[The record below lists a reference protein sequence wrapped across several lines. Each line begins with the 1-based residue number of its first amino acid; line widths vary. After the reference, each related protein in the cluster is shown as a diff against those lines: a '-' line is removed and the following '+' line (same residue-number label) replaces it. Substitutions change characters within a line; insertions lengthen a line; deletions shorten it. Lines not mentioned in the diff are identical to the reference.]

1 MANQLQAILK
11 SNKIDIAVGIDKQR
25 SAEEIKKGL
34 QSLINGNKDLSIK
47 IGVELTD
54 NIKDINAKLKEL
66 QNKIN
71 TSSSIQNAIKLDVT
85 IDSSIKNLSNQIQQI
100 QAKIQ
105 KSPSIKPIK
114 LDVDVDVNGSALRI
128 AGELGKIKKI
138 INDFEKDYSTA
149 LKKVKAV
156 SDSEAGNIMSD
167 KVTANIKN
175 NLTNV
180 KKYMTETFGGGEFST
195 KVFRDYATNVET
207 MSATVKRETGEMYTA
222 MFKLK
227 DTGGFELMKE
237 SEVNKMEAQTNK
249 ARRQMESLSE
259 TVKLLKVNL
268 KDSNSVGM
276 FDKLKDQKFISTG
289 EIESLKKAISAEKE
303 LVVAQQKREALQ
315 RSLNKTVSSMIPDIS
330 KASAEIEKLGINLK
344 GMDSHQLDATSAR
357 LKALQAQYKSDEQ
370 VFRTREKLIK
380 SLQETEAQYN
390 RVKNNMSGGANQQQA
405 MNRTSDIIG
414 QINAT
419 KNQSNSVKDL
429 TDAMIRLT
437 TAQRSLKDIQMAS
450 SNSGVITNMAQQQR
464 AVEKL
469 IQSLKDIGR
478 YGDGEASSAIDQLGK
493 ASATSVEAVKQLG
506 RTLSLELDE
515 AKRDQKDLIRNFEL
529 ISASTSNPKLKNIQS
544 GIFGALNGGTVDT
557 SALKRYFGEL
567 KQGEVNTISVTEK
580 TNQFGQAVNEV
591 KVRMAGTGKTVEA
604 YTFQINKSNTATQTV
619 VKETGKAIE
628 DNQNKSLGFMEQMGI
643 AMKRIPTYILS
654 MQGIFAVVNGFK
666 GVSSEIMEINKQ
678 MIEIQRVAGAGIN
691 TDNLLS
697 GALAQSKEL
706 GNNVHDILDALG
718 EYSRTFDNLS
728 EQQLLTVTK
737 TAVIMSNVSDLK
749 LDESVSS
756 LVGTMN
762 AFNISAEE
770 SLHIVDALNEID
782 NNYSISTK
790 QLAESLSKT
799 GATAQTFGVSM
810 EEVAGATTAIGAV
823 TQESGAIIG
832 NALKTIYSR
841 ITTMQPSIDI
851 LDSVGVSVR
860 KMGENGMEMKPV
872 NDILG
877 ELAGKWKGLTAEQ
890 QQNIGVTIAG
900 RNQLSRFLAYM
911 NNWQMGLDATNA
923 GINSSNS
930 AMKEQ
935 GIYMQSFEAKVN
947 ALKTRFTE
955 LSLAIGKAFLSDGMM
970 LGIDAMA
977 SMADGIVNIINKIGV
992 LPASFGIIVGLATKF
1007 GGLGKSI
1014 QGIVKPILDADKP
1027 LQELGKRFDSLESKM
1042 GKSFGKIKVVQDFAK
1057 GFNEVKT
1064 ASLEYQ
1070 AVTKG
1075 ATATQGVFTTAMI
1088 LSKSTLAGL
1097 KTAFL
1102 GFMGTVGGITLA
1114 LAGLATVAGFVAEK
1128 FIKQKEK
1135 QDSLLK
1141 TYNSNI
1147 DKSIEQF
1154 NKYGNNFDDIIKKY
1168 KELEDKRKT
1177 SSLNVKEQEEYN
1189 NTVKE
1194 LSTIL
1199 PNAVAYTDANGQAH
1213 MKSTKAIELESK
1225 AIAELNKK
1233 RIEEAQTKF
1242 KSDTDSGDEKYTKL
1256 RKELAD
1262 YKKDIKDAESIGT
1275 SFGNSLDDNRKKI
1288 NISNAGIADTQGK
1301 MSKLLTQSATS
1312 ISENTNAWMTA
1323 EGKMKNVSDAGK
1335 GLIDTYAKA
1344 NQYTI
1349 DSKEVTDNYV
1359 GSQEKLEEKTKK
1371 VAQALSESY
1380 SQLKAIGGD
1389 GASKAISMFDD
1400 LTTKFDETTLKSAD
1414 FPNQIKAI
1422 STAISEMSTNSEGFV
1437 PEDFIKKLETL
1448 GMSENDAKQATINLG
1463 TELENQKIKAMVASD
1478 EMTAYTDTIVD
1489 NTTATYEAIDAKK
1502 KFLKLQDGEAEEINS
1517 KLEYLASSKKL
1528 NADVF
1533 NTSTDI
1539 QNMIAE
1545 ISSKTGVAKK
1555 DIQNNT
1561 QGIYEAYKLMSSKS
1575 LDEITQMANTPVD
1588 KLRESNK
1595 DMSQE
1600 GFNLLVSMLNF
1611 AKQGVMGIDNQLIA
1625 SLSSSKS
1632 KVDDHVD
1639 DLKKKL
1645 AELKEAPKDGNK
1657 ENNLYNSLKENLS
1670 QLQGQILVT
1679 KDENSD
1685 FVKSISML
1693 DGSKSSYLD
1702 TINQQLETMGVKL
1715 TYVKNDDGSWK
1726 LGYVDADKNE
1736 RGLFTLQKAT
1746 DSLGGSVDA
1755 VNVSTGFLNT
1765 NFQNFLNSNQS
1776 DESRTQWLTG
1786 IANQYQAIG
1795 DRVETTT
1802 DNVTGL
1808 KFQLEGQDGKSNAW
1822 LVGINKQVEALGGK
1836 IVQTGDAVNG
1846 FTYKIQM
1853 PNGSE
1858 YTLFTQAGT
1867 KAEEAKGKIDG
1878 AKTSSD
1884 ELNKSGNQEINKK
1897 ITIPDNFIGP
1907 KQSSD
1912 ELNKSGNEEINKKI
1926 TVDSGGLI
1934 GPKQDVDYLNK
1945 KGNEGVTVKT
1955 NPVDLS
1961 NWNPLQITLDKITGD
1976 KQVTVKANETDPK
1989 PLDPLKTAV
1998 DDIQK
2003 KTLKPFEF
2011 STTIKPIETK
2021 PLVDADGTIKTT
2033 NDRIVGLLGNIAK
2046 VQNGVS
2052 DTVGLMDTTLFSRN
2066 DMVSTLAGELQ
2077 KIADN
2082 ASKASQKIDDLASHA
2097 GNIKFS
2103 VSGSFDL
2110 PKDFEANTKTIA
2122 NSLKVLRDD
2131 VSGYMSSIST
2141 VLNTSLK
2148 IGTID
2153 TSAMDV
2159 MKGQVQAK
2167 MNETAGI
2174 LSNFGSLVANAV
2186 AQANAQ
2192 MVFDASSLILY
2203 QNTSISVV
2211 QSLTGIWNT
2220 VRQTLP
2226 SIISQTSSSMIG
2238 NWNSGTQN
2246 IVSRAQWTKQ
2256 NVVREIQQMGAS
2268 SVSAVNNMS
2277 TSMQHALRTGTA
2289 GLYGIASTIPAQI
2302 GKGISDNMSSAS
2314 SPIQRLADDMVTKFK
2329 SALGIHSP
2337 SRVFEQLGGYVI
2349 AGLSNGLTGGNLK
2362 DLGKTVFKDFG
2373 GGVFDT
2379 MDKIKAYVSGDFS
2392 SMASAFGGGGGG
2404 VAGAGV
2410 QQWAGVASQALM
2422 MTGQFTPQ
2430 NLQALLYQMQTESG
2444 GNPMAINN
2452 WDVNAQRGT
2461 PSKGLMQVID
2471 PTFQANKM
2479 PGFNNIYAPLDNI
2492 LASIRYA
2499 LGAYGSLARAYSG
2512 HGYYNGGFVDTPE
2525 LAWHGEE
2532 GEEAIIPLIPQRRD
2546 RGIDLWL
2553 QTAQKLGLGSLFG
2566 MKGTNGIG
2574 ALGGGFAGSEGES
2587 GSSGSSEGGAGTY
2600 VPSISP
2606 AIQTMQ
2612 EFIPV
2617 FGESAGSSLDALY
2630 KRDTAGLKI
2639 DQTQTKI
2646 DKSEATLK
2654 RLIENTVAYRNQ
2666 LLGIQNLNKNL
2677 LSQQQAQYQT
2687 MIRRQNAIAKELEGL
2702 RKTSKHTEA
2711 QRKRYNELQQEYDT
2725 NSGNLWK
2732 LETQIENLNNEIRQS
2747 DIDIYLDYIADIGNN
2762 WDKTIGSIQKAK
2774 DALSFQNE
2782 KLQYTNPNDVGQ
2794 QLKIQYDMIEQQQKL
2809 ELTYKNQVAKYQA
2822 EYNNA
2827 SKKYG
2832 ASSKQAIEMQKML
2845 EDAQKNYNS
2854 AVLDTLKEQKA
2865 VADAREKVAQDEV
2878 SSLKNYYKQ
2887 MQTLSKQSTE
2897 KELENLK
2904 TTHDAKIKSY
2914 DDEISKINEVY
2925 DAKIKERDS
2934 EKAEET
2940 YAQKMEDFNTKRA
2953 ELMQKISLAS
2963 RDNSL
2968 EGKKALSDLQKQ
2980 LTDLNKDITDAQ
2992 LERQDTLWK
3001 EQLDKQKQE
3010 QLDQIDKNKNNENT
3024 NYDNNVSEINDKS
3037 KQIQDYYDKL
3047 INDDASWK
3055 NAVDKWNAGDTSILT
3070 QMMNDMQ
3077 DELSKLMSGDGK
3089 GIMGTEN
3096 LSPDDIKS
3104 IVGDNLT
3111 DVSNIWLSI
3120 KDQLTELNSIN
3131 KNLND
3136 LNAGQ
3141 QKGNNVNN
3149 PKYTTGATSSVIG
3162 HRDITPYLPPEQKPK
3177 PAPAKQSGIKAT
3189 HTVVRGDTLWDL
3201 AKKYYGDYYQ
3211 WTKIQKAN
3219 GNLNPYTI
3227 PVGKKLLI
3235 PFDTGGYTGD
3245 WFGNEGKVAML
3256 HKKEMVLN
3264 KNQTSDILKTV
3275 SIVDKTK
3282 NQLND
3287 LVKSMQASKIGNSLV
3302 VGDMQFNFENYRGD
3316 KEGAVRFADEVM
3328 DRLKSRR

>member
-11 SNKIDIAVGIDKQR
+11 SNKVNIAVGIDKQR
-25 SAEEIKKGL
+25 SAEEIKRGL
-34 QSLINGNKDLSIK
+34 QSLINENKDLSIK

-100 QAKIQ
+100 QARIQ

-114 LDVDVDVNGSALRI
+114 LDVDVDINGSAIRI
-128 AGELGKIKKI
+128 AGELGKIKKT
-138 INDFEKDYSTA
+138 INDFEKDYATA

-167 KVTANIKN
+167 KTTANIKN
-175 NLTNV
+175 NLTDV

-259 TVKLLKVNL
+259 TVKVLKTNL

-315 RSLNKTVSSMIPDIS
+315 RNLNQTVSSMIPNVS
-330 KASAEIEKLGINLK
+330 KASAEIEKLGANLK
-344 GMDSHQLDATSAR
+344 TMDSHQLDATSSR

-370 VFRTREKLIK
+370 VFKTREKLIK
-380 SLQETEAQYN
+380 SLQETESQYN
-390 RVKNNMSGGANQQQA
+390 RIRNNMSGGANQQQA
-405 MNRTSDIIG
+405 MSRTSDILA

-419 KNQSNSVKDL
+419 KNQSNSVQEL
-429 TDAMIRLT
+429 TASMMKLT
-437 TAQRSLKDIQMAS
+437 TVQRSLKEIQMAS
-450 SNSGVITNMAQQQR
+450 SNSSAVTDMAQQQR

-478 YGDGEASSAIDQLGK
+478 YGNGEASSAIDQLGK
-493 ASATSVEAVKQLG
+493 ASQTSVEAVKQLG

-515 AKRDQKDLIRNFEL
+515 AKRDQKDMIRNFEL
-529 ISASTSNPKLKNIQS
+529 ISASASDPRLKNIQS
-544 GIFGALNGGTVDT
+544 GIFGALNGGNVDT

-591 KVRMAGTGKTVEA
+591 KVKMAGTGKTVEA
-604 YTFQINKSNTATQTV
+604 YTFQMNKSTTATQMA
-619 VKETGKAIE
+619 VKETGKAIV
-628 DNQNKSLGFMEQMGI
+628 DNENKSLGFMEQMGI

-654 MQGIFAVVNGFK
+654 MQGIYSVVNGFK
-666 GVSSEIMEINKQ
+666 AVSSEIMEINKQ

-718 EYSRTFDNLS
+718 EYSRTFDDLS

-737 TAVIMSNVSDLK
+737 TAVIMSNVSDLN

-762 AFNISAEE
+762 AFNISAGE

-790 QLAESLSKT
+790 QLAESLSKA
-799 GATAQTFGVSM
+799 GATAKTFGVSM
-810 EEVAGATTAIGAV
+810 EEVAGQTTAIGAV

-841 ITTMQPSIDI
+841 ITTMKPATDA
-851 LDSVGVSVR
+851 LDGVGVSIR
-860 KMGENGMEMKPV
+860 RMGKDGMEMKPV

-877 ELAGKWKGLTAEQ
+877 DLAGKWSSLSAEQ

-900 RNQLSRFLAYM
+900 RNQLSRFLALM
-911 NNWQMGLDATNA
+911 TNWQMGLDATNA

-935 GIYMQSFEAKVN
+935 GVYMQSFEAKVN

-970 LGIDAMA
+970 LGIQLLSKLGDTA
-977 SMADGIVNIINKIGV
+977 
-992 LPASFGIIVGLATKF
+992 VGLVDKF
-1007 GGLGKSI
+1007 GFLPMLGASVGLLVGKFTGLGKSVSTTLQI
-1014 QGIVKPILDADKP
+1014 IGNSSDKMASFGNILKSALLSPLDK
-1027 LQELGKRFDSLESKM
+1027 LGNNQIIASFGANM
-1042 GKSFGKIKVVQDFAK
+1042 AKSFAVAK
-1057 GFNEVKT
+1057 ASAVSYGGTTKGLITLQGLFS
-1064 ASLEYQ
+1064 ASL
-1070 AVTKG
+1070 VLTG
-1075 ATATQGVFTTAMI
+1075 GTLTA
-1088 LSKSTLAGL
+1088 L
-1097 KTAFL
+1097 KTAFVA
-1102 GFMGTVGGITLA
+1102 FMTTTAGVTLGITALLA
-1114 LAGLATVAGFVAEK
+1114 VVGFLAEK
-1128 FIKQKEK
+1128 FIKAKNEEKELMK
-1135 QDSLLK
+1135 RYDDNVK
-1141 TYNSNI
+1141 
-1147 DKSIEQF
+1147 KSIEQF
-1154 NKYGNNFDDIIKKY
+1154 NKYGNSFDEAIDKY
-1168 KELEDKRKT
+1168 KKLDALQKNRKL
-1177 SSLNVKEQEEYN
+1177 SDKEQEEYN
-1189 NTVKE
+1189 NSIKE
-1194 LSTIL
+1194 LSTIM
-1199 PNAVAYTDANGQAH
+1199 PNAVAYVDANGVAH
-1213 MKSTKAIELESK
+1213 MKSA
-1225 AIAELNKK
+1225 
-1233 RIEEAQTKF
+1233 
-1242 KSDTDSGDEKYTKL
+1242 
-1256 RKELAD
+1256 KEID
-1262 YKKDIKDAESIGT
+1262 KEAESIKQLNKEQAKATEKAYNASLEDKQDKYEKLTKKLAKYRENLQLAESSEIGW
-1275 SFGNSLDDNRKKI
+1275 GNSQADKDRKA
-1288 NISNAGIADTQGK
+1288 NVATAGLAETQGK
-1301 MSKLLTQSATS
+1301 MSKALNDSATS
-1312 ISENTNAWMTA
+1312 IGENTTAWMNA
-1323 EGKMKNVSDAGK
+1323 EGKMKNVSEAGK
-1335 GLIDTYAKA
+1335 GLIDVYAKT
-1344 NQYTI
+1344 NQYAI
-1349 DSKEVTDNYV
+1349 DSKEVTDNYAK
-1359 GSQEKLEEKTKK
+1359 SQEKLGDKTKK
-1371 VAQALSESY
+1371 VGEALSVAY
-1380 SQLKAIGGD
+1380 DQLKGIGGD
-1389 GASKAISMFDD
+1389 GAQKATEMFDNI
-1400 LTTKFDETTLKSAD
+1400 TKSFSTDTLKSKD
-1414 FPNQIKAI
+1414 FPEQIKAI
-1422 STAISEMSTNSEGFV
+1422 STAISEMSTNSDKFV
-1437 PEDFIKKLETL
+1437 PQDFIARLEQL

-1463 TELENQKIKAMVASD
+1463 TELENQKIKTMVANE
-1478 EMTAYTDTIVD
+1478 EMTSYNDTIVD
-1489 NTTATYEAIDAKK
+1489 NTNATYDAIDAQKQ
-1502 KFLKLQDGEAEEINS
+1502 FLKLQDGESEDITS
-1517 KLEYLASSKKL
+1517 KMEYLSATKKINKEVFDSSSQMSAL
-1528 NADVF
+1528 I
-1533 NTSTDI
+1533 S
-1539 QNMIAE
+1539 E
-1545 ISSKTGVAKK
+1545 ISSKTGIAEV
-1555 DIQNNT
+1555 DIRNNT
-1561 QGIYEAYKLMSSKS
+1561 QGIYEAYKLMASKS
-1575 LDEITQMANTPVD
+1575 ITETSEMAHTPID
-1588 KLRESNK
+1588 KLREANK

-1600 GFNLLVSMLNF
+1600 GFDLLVKMLGF
-1611 AKQGVMGIDNQLIA
+1611 VRQGVTGADNLLIA
-1625 SLSSSKS
+1625 SLSASKD
-1632 KVDDHVD
+1632 KVDAHTDE
-1639 DLKKKL
+1639 LKKSL
-1645 AELKEAPKDGNK
+1645 AELQKAPKDDNK
-1657 ENNLYNSLKENLS
+1657 ENNLYNNLKENLN
-1670 QLQGQILVT
+1670 QLQGQIAIT
-1679 KDENSD
+1679 SDESGK

-1693 DGSKSSYLD
+1693 DGSKSSYFTEINKQIQD
-1702 TINQQLETMGVKL
+1702 TGIQLSYLRNE
-1715 TYVKNDDGSWK
+1715 DGSLK
-1726 LGYVDADKNE
+1726 VGYVDADGNVRALYSIE
-1736 RGLFTLQKAT
+1736 KAAEAT
-1746 DSLGGSVDA
+1746 GGSITAIDLA
-1755 VNVSTGFLNT
+1755 TGYLNT
-1765 NFQNFLNSNQS
+1765 NFSNYKAKMDDS
-1776 DESRTQWLTG
+1776 TRSQWLDG
-1786 IANQYQAIG
+1786 IASQYQAVG
-1795 DRVETTT
+1795 DKVETTA

-1808 KFQLEGQDGKSNAW
+1808 KFQLEGGNGASNAW
-1822 LVGINKQVEALGGK
+1822 LVSLNQQVADLGGK
-1836 IVQTGDAVNG
+1836 IVQTGNDVDG
-1846 FTYKIQM
+1846 FTYKVQM

-1858 YTLFTQAGT
+1858 YTLFTQVG
-1867 KAEEAKGKIDG
+1867 KGAENAKGKVDEAKKSVDETKQSASEGAHMETTVNKEQLDQVNTEFDETKRKFEEGITPKVNQPPVDVLNPLGNKITEIQTQGEKPINMKPTADVSGLTPVTNTID
-1878 AKTSSD
+1878 
-1884 ELNKSGNQEINKK
+1884 EINKK
-1897 ITIPDNFIGP
+1897 
-1907 KQSSD
+1907 K
-1912 ELNKSGNEEINKKI
+1912 
-1926 TVDSGGLI
+1926 
-1934 GPKQDVDYLNK
+1934 DVDIK
-1945 KGNEGVTVKT
+1945 VTSSIDIK
-1955 NPVDLS
+1955 
-1961 NWNPLQITLDKITGD
+1961 QI
-1976 KQVTVKANETDPK
+1976 QE
-1989 PLDPLKTAV
+1989 
-1998 DDIQK
+1998 
-2003 KTLKPFEF
+2003 
-2011 STTIKPIETK
+2011 
-2021 PLVDADGTIKTT
+2021 ADGTIETT
-2033 NDRIVGLLGNIAK
+2033 QKRISGLLGNIDALRD
-2046 VQNGVS
+2046 GVGQTVKLI
-2052 DTVGLMDTTLFSRN
+2052 DTDLIGKNPFIQTMADKLNEISSSAERAYKAIDQ
-2066 DMVSTLAGELQ
+2066 LAGKANGISFKIEASFNLPNDFSQRAKDIAGTMKALQ
-2077 KIADN
+2077 SSVEGSMN
-2082 ASKASQKIDDLASHA
+2082 
-2097 GNIKFS
+2097 GIK
-2103 VSGSFDL
+2103 
-2110 PKDFEANTKTIA
+2110 
-2122 NSLKVLRDD
+2122 NSLQ
-2131 VSGYMSSIST
+2131 SG
-2141 VLNTSLK
+2141 LK
-2148 IGTID
+2148 IG
-2153 TSAMDV
+2153 DV
-2159 MKGQVQAK
+2159 DVSSLDRMKGQVQAK

-2186 AQANAQ
+2186 SQANQQ
-2192 MVFDASSLILY
+2192 MVFDASSLITY
-2203 QNTSISVV
+2203 KNTSVEVV
-2211 QSLTGIWNT
+2211 QSLTGIWSN

-2226 SIISQTSSSMIG
+2226 VVISQTTSSMVSS
-2238 NWNSGTQN
+2238 WNSGTQN
-2246 IVSRAQWTKQ
+2246 LVSRAQWTKQ
-2256 NVVREIQQMGAS
+2256 NVVREIQQMGSS
-2268 SVSAVNNMS
+2268 SVNAVNNMS
-2277 TSMQHALRTGTA
+2277 TSMQHALRAGTA

-2392 SMASAFGGGGGG
+2392 ALAGAFGGSGGG

-2410 QQWAGVASQALM
+2410 QQWTGVASQALM

-2452 WDVNAQRGT
+2452 WDSNAKAGI

-2479 PGFNNIYAPLDNI
+2479 PGYNNIYAPLDNI

-2499 LGAYGSLARAYSG
+2499 IGRYGSLANAYRG

-2532 GEEAIIPLIPQRRD
+2532 GEEAIIPLIPQRRE
-2546 RGIDLWL
+2546 RGIELWL

-2566 MKGTNGIG
+2566 MKGTNGMG

-2600 VPSISP
+2600 VPSVAP

-2617 FGESAGSSLDALY
+2617 FGESAGNSLDALY

-2646 DKSEATLK
+2646 DKSEAVLK
-2654 RLIENTVAYRNQ
+2654 RLIENTTTYRNQ

-2677 LSQQQAQYQT
+2677 LSQQQAQYQA
-2687 MIRRQNAIAKELEGL
+2687 MIKRQNAIAKELEGL
-2702 RKTSKHTEA
+2702 RNTSKHTEA

-2762 WDKTIGSIQKAK
+2762 WDKTISSIQKAK
-2774 DALSFQNE
+2774 DSLSFQNE

-2865 VADAREKVAQDEV
+2865 VADAREKVAQDEIT
-2878 SSLKNYYKQ
+2878 SLKNYYKQ
-2887 MQTLSKQSTE
+2887 LQSMSKQATE
-2897 KELENLK
+2897 KELANLK
-2904 TTHDAKIKSY
+2904 TAHDAKIKSY
-2914 DDEISKINEVY
+2914 DDEITKINEVY
-2925 DAKIKERDS
+2925 DAKVKERES

-2940 YAQKMEDFNTKRA
+2940 YAKKMEDFNTKRA
-2953 ELMQKISLAS
+2953 DLMQQISLAS

-2968 EGKKALSDLQKQ
+2968 EGKKALADLQKQ

-2992 LERQDTLWK
+2992 LDRQDTLWK
-3001 EQLDKQKQE
+3001 EQLDKQKQD
-3010 QLDQIDKNKNNENT
+3010 QLDQANKAKDDENT
-3024 NYDNNVSEINDKS
+3024 NYDNNVNEVNDKA

-3047 INDDASWK
+3047 VNDDTAWK
-3055 NAVDKWNAGDTSILT
+3055 DALDKWNKGDTTALT
-3070 QMMNDMQ
+3070 KMMNDMQ
-3077 DELSKLMSGDGK
+3077 DGLSKLMSGDGK
-3089 GIMGTEN
+3089 GIMGAEN
-3096 LSPDDIKS
+3096 LTPDDIKS

-3131 KNLND
+3131 KNLDD
-3136 LNAGQ
+3136 LNAKQ
-3141 QKGNNVNN
+3141 QQGNNVND
-3149 PKYTTGATSSVIG
+3149 PKYTTGGTSSGVG
-3162 HRDITPYLPPEQKPK
+3162 HNDVTPYLPPEQKP
-3177 PAPAKQSGIKAT
+3177 ATPAKPSGIKAT

-3264 KNQTSDILKTV
+3264 ANQTSDILKTV

-3287 LVKSMQASKIGNSLV
+3287 LVKSMQSAQGGGSVI

>member
-47 IGVELTD
+47 IDVELMD

-100 QAKIQ
+100 QARIQ

-114 LDVDVDVNGSALRI
+114 LDVDIDINGSALRI
-128 AGELGKIKKI
+128 AGELGKIKKT

-175 NLTNV
+175 NLTDV
-180 KKYMTETFGGGEFST
+180 KKYMTDTFGGGEFST

-259 TVKLLKVNL
+259 TVKLLKANL

-344 GMDSHQLDATSAR
+344 DMDSHQLDATSAR

-380 SLQETEAQYN
+380 SLQETESQYN

-450 SNSGVITNMAQQQR
+450 SNSGMITNMAQQQR

-493 ASATSVEAVKQLG
+493 ASATSIEAVKQLG

-529 ISASTSNPKLKNIQS
+529 ISASASDPKLKNIQS

-591 KVRMAGTGKTVEA
+591 KVKMAGTGKTVEA
-604 YTFQINKSNTATQTV
+604 YTFQMNKSTTATQMA
-619 VKETGKAIE
+619 VKETGKAIV
-628 DNQNKSLGFMEQMGI
+628 DNENKSLGFMEQMGI

-737 TAVIMSNVSDLK
+737 TAVVMSNVSDLN

-762 AFNISAEE
+762 AFNISADE

-790 QLAESLSKT
+790 QLAESLSKA

-810 EEVAGATTAIGAV
+810 EEVGGQTTAIGAV
-823 TQESGAIIG
+823 TQETGAVIG
-832 NALKTIYSR
+832 NSLKTIYSR
-841 ITTMQPSIDI
+841 ITTMKPSVDI

-860 KMGENGMEMKPV
+860 KMGKNGLEMKPV
-872 NDILG
+872 SDILG
-877 ELAGKWKGLTAEQ
+877 DLAGKWSSLSAEQ

-900 RNQLSRFLAYM
+900 RNQLSRFLALM
-911 NNWQMGLDATNA
+911 NNWQMGVDATNA

-935 GIYMQSFEAKVN
+935 GIYMESYEAKIN

-955 LSLAIGKAFLSDGMM
+955 LSLAIGKAFLSDGMVV
-970 LGIDAMA
+970 GIDSLGKLGDA
-977 SMADGIVNIINKIGV
+977 IVKIIGNIGA
-992 LPASFGIIVGLATKF
+992 LPAMFGTVTFLGTAF
-1007 GGLGKSI
+1007 GGLGKNLSNI
-1014 QGIVKPILDADKP
+1014 AQKSVSAKSSLGFLNDELNLLAMGISEKLGFTKIFDSFNGAFKKTVSEMQTAQTSTK
-1027 LQELGKRFDSLESKM
+1027 ELGAVQGFLSKSLM
-1042 GKSFGKIKVVQDFAK
+1042 
-1057 GFNEVKT
+1057 
-1064 ASLEYQ
+1064 
-1070 AVTKG
+1070 VTKG
-1075 ATATQGVFTTAMI
+1075 TLSGLGSAMLTFATSTAGVTLGLTALM
-1088 LSKSTLAGL
+1088 A
-1097 KTAFL
+1097 
-1102 GFMGTVGGITLA
+1102 V
-1114 LAGLATVAGFVAEK
+1114 VGFVTEK
-1128 FIKQKEK
+1128 VIKAKKHQEDLVNK
-1135 QDSLLK
+1135 
-1141 TYNSNI
+1141 YNSNV

-1154 NKYGNNFDDIIKKY
+1154 NKYGNNFDDIIAKY
-1168 KELEDKRKT
+1168 DKLNKAKESGKLDPKQE
-1177 SSLNVKEQEEYN
+1177 EEYN

-1194 LSTIL
+1194 LANIL
-1199 PNAVAYTDANGQAH
+1199 PNAIAYTDANGNAH
-1213 MKSTKAIELESK
+1213 LKATEAIKKEAEATSKLNAERAKEKDKKFSSDMSDREAKYKKEYENIQYYTKEIKNLQDVLDSGKDKSGQIPNQIKTMDLEISESK
-1225 AIAELNKK
+1225 SKISKQLTDNA
-1233 RIEEAQTKF
+1233 TK
-1242 KSDTDSGDEKYTKL
+1242 
-1256 RKELAD
+1256 
-1262 YKKDIKDAESIGT
+1262 
-1275 SFGNSLDDNRKKI
+1275 
-1288 NISNAGIADTQGK
+1288 
-1301 MSKLLTQSATS
+1301 
-1312 ISENTNAWMTA
+1312 ISENTQAWLTSKGA
-1323 EGKMKNVSDAGK
+1323 MKDVSEAGK
-1335 GLIDTYAKA
+1335 GMIDSFAKI
-1344 NQYTI
+1344 NQYSV
-1349 DSKEVTDNYV
+1349 DSKELSKDYTK
-1359 GSQEKLEEKTKK
+1359 SQENLRDK
-1371 VAQALSESY
+1371 VKEFGKAVSESY
-1380 SQLKAIGGD
+1380 KQVSSIGGE
-1389 GASKAISMFDD
+1389 GGQKAVELLDKIGSSMSNA
-1400 LTTKFDETTLKSAD
+1400 TKTSGKAPE
-1414 FPNQIKAI
+1414 QIKALA
-1422 STAISEMSTNSEGFV
+1422 SAISGMASNSANFNTT
-1437 PEDFIKKLETL
+1437 DFIKNLENL
-1448 GMSENDAKQATINLG
+1448 GLSSNDAKKYTMELG
-1463 TELENQKIKAMVASD
+1463 TELGNQKIQAQIASD
-1478 EMTAYTDTIVD
+1478 SLTSYSNDIDNMT
-1489 NTTATYEAIDAKK
+1489 NSTYNAIDAQKK
-1502 KFLKLQDGEAEEINS
+1502 LLNLADGEYEDVSS
-1517 KLEYLASSKKL
+1517 KLDFISSVKKI
-1528 NADVF
+1528 NGSIFNSSAQVQQYIAD
-1533 NTSTDI
+1533 
-1539 QNMIAE
+1539 IA
-1545 ISSKTGVAKK
+1545 SKTGIASSQIKDKTVEITEAYEAVAGKTHGDLAELATMAPEQLK
-1555 DIQNNT
+1555 ETFKGMSDGGMALLQSMLGYVRQGVFDVNT
-1561 QGIYEAYKLMSSKS
+1561 QLLFALKGNKE
-1575 LDEITQMANTPVD
+1575 QVD
-1588 KLRESNK
+1588 
-1595 DMSQE
+1595 Q
-1600 GFNLLVSMLNF
+1600 
-1611 AKQGVMGIDNQLIA
+1611 
-1625 SLSSSKS
+1625 
-1632 KVDDHVD
+1632 HTD
-1639 DLKKKL
+1639 DLKKSF
-1645 AELKEAPKDGNK
+1645 EALQKAPNDTNV
-1657 ENNLYNSLKENLS
+1657 ENNFFNGMQQNLN
-1670 QLQGQILVT
+1670 QLQNQLVIT
-1679 KDENSD
+1679 KDKNGE
-1685 FVKSISML
+1685 FVKEFKTL
-1693 DGSKSSYLD
+1693 DGSKSTYLD
-1702 TINQQLETMGVKL
+1702 ELNRQIQIYGDRLKIVTDKTTGAMSI
-1715 TYVKNDDGSWK
+1715 
-1726 LGYVDADKNE
+1726 GYVDAQNNVRTLYDLTKGTSEYGKEVDKA
-1736 RGLFTLQKAT
+1736 QVA
-1746 DSLGGSVDA
+1746 
-1755 VNVSTGFLNT
+1755 TGFLID
-1765 NFQNFLNSNQS
+1765 NFNKMQQAPQDGNGL
-1776 DESRTQWLTG
+1776 TQWLTG
-1786 IANQYQAIG
+1786 VSNQYESIG
-1795 DRVETTT
+1795 GHIELAK
-1802 DNVTGL
+1802 NEQG
-1808 KFQLEGQDGKSNAW
+1808 QLALALDSKGTQNAW
-1822 LVGINKQVEALGGK
+1822 LVELNRQIQALGGQ
-1836 IVQTGDAVNG
+1836 IVQTGNEVDG
-1846 FTYKIQM
+1846 FTYKVNI
-1853 PNGSE
+1853 NGQQ
-1858 YTLFTQAGT
+1858 YTLFSTVGTQADD
-1867 KAEEAKGKIDG
+1867 AKGKVDG
-1878 AKTSSD
+1878 AKNSVDNLHNSAGQTTEGKVNVDSSSVD
-1884 ELNKSGNQEINKK
+1884 EAQRKTDTL
-1897 ITIPDNFIGP
+1897 
-1907 KQSSD
+1907 KQSDGS
-1912 ELNKSGNEEINKKI
+1912 
-1926 TVDSGGLI
+1926 T
-1934 GPKQDVDYLNK
+1934 
-1945 KGNEGVTVKT
+1945 
-1955 NPVDLS
+1955 
-1961 NWNPLQITLDKITGD
+1961 
-1976 KQVTVKANETDPK
+1976 VTVKAQGDTLGLNPVTQTIDNITKKAETPITF
-1989 PLDPLKTAV
+1989 KTAV
-1998 DDIQK
+1998 LPVNLDNLNQAGGLVDKLQGK
-2003 KTLKPFEF
+2003 SETL
-2011 STTIKPIETK
+2011 SRLIESIGNQTGATGNLLDTNVLGK
-2021 PLVDADGTIKTT
+2021 SPLV
-2033 NDRIVGLLGNIAK
+2033 
-2046 VQNGVS
+2046 Q
-2052 DTVGLMDTTLFSRN
+2052 
-2066 DMVSTLAGELQ
+2066 TLAGQLAD
-2077 KIADN
+2077 IAKN
-2082 ASKASQKIDDLASHA
+2082 ASEASTAIDIIKSKAGSIS
-2097 GNIKFS
+2097 FS
-2103 VSGSFDL
+2103 VQGSFDL
-2110 PKDFEANTKTIA
+2110 PNDFGKRVDEIIA
-2122 NSLKVLRDD
+2122 QTTRLKNV
-2131 VSGYMSSIST
+2131 VSGDMGYIQGVLSS
-2141 VLNTSLK
+2141 SLR
-2148 IGTID
+2148 IGNVD
-2153 TSAMDV
+2153 TSSLDTL
-2159 MKGQVQAK
+2159 KSQVQTK
-2167 MNETAGI
+2167 MNEVAGI
-2174 LSNFGSLVANAV
+2174 LSSFGGMVANAV
-2186 AQANAQ
+2186 AQANEQ
-2192 MVFDASSLILY
+2192 MTFDASSLILY
-2203 QNTSISVV
+2203 KNTSVSVV
-2211 QSLTGIWNT
+2211 QDLTGIWNT

-2226 SIISQTSSSMIG
+2226 SIISQTTSSMIE
-2238 NWNSGTQN
+2238 NWNGGTKS
-2246 IVSRAQWTKQ
+2246 IVSRAEWMKN
-2256 NVVREIQQMGAS
+2256 NVVNKVRQMSDS
-2268 SVSAVNNMS
+2268 STNEVKNMS
-2277 TSMQHALRTGTA
+2277 SSMEKALRDGTSS
-2289 GLYGIASTIPAQI
+2289 LYGIASKIPEQI
-2302 GKGISDNMSSAS
+2302 GKGVRDNMSSAS
-2314 SPIQRLADDMVTKFK
+2314 SSLQELADDMVTRFK
-2329 SALGIHSP
+2329 HALGIHSP
-2337 SRVFEQLGGYVI
+2337 SRVFQELGGYVI
-2349 AGLSNGLTGGNLK
+2349 AGLTKGLTGGNLK
-2362 DLGKTVFKDFG
+2362 SLGKEVFKDFG
-2373 GGVFDT
+2373 GGIFDT

-2392 SMASAFGGGGGG
+2392 SMADAFGGAGGG

-2410 QQWAGVASQALM
+2410 QQWTGVASQALM

-2444 GNPMAINN
+2444 GNPMAING
-2452 WDVNAQRGT
+2452 WDVNAQNGT

-2499 LGAYGSLARAYSG
+2499 LGRYGSLARAYSG

-2566 MKGTNGIG
+2566 IRGTNGMG

-2587 GSSGSSEGGAGTY
+2587 ASSSSGESGAGTY
-2600 VPSISP
+2600 VPSIAP

-2617 FGESAGSSLDALY
+2617 FGESAGNSLDALY

-2677 LSQQQAQYQT
+2677 LSQQQAQYQA

-2702 RKTSKHTEA
+2702 RKTNKHTEA

-2725 NSGNLWK
+2725 NSGSLWK

-2832 ASSKQAIEMQKML
+2832 ASSKQAIAMQKML

-2854 AVLDTLKEQKA
+2854 AVLDTLKEKKT

-2878 SSLKNYYKQ
+2878 TSLKNYYKQ

-2904 TTHDAKIKSY
+2904 TTHEAKIKSY

-2925 DAKIKERDS
+2925 DAKAKERES

-2940 YAQKMEDFNTKRA
+2940 YAKKIEDFNTKRA

-3010 QLDQIDKNKNNENT
+3010 QLDQVNKNKDNENT
-3024 NYDNNVSEINDKS
+3024 NYDNNVSGINDKS
-3037 KQIQDYYDKL
+3037 KQIQAYYDKL

-3055 NAVDKWNAGDTSILT
+3055 NAVNKWNAGDTSVLT
-3070 QMMNDMQ
+3070 QMMNDMR

-3141 QKGNNVNN
+3141 QSGNNGYN
-3149 PKYTTGATSSVIG
+3149 PNYTTGATSAVIG
-3162 HRDITPYLPPEQKPK
+3162 HRDVTPYLPPEQKPK
-3177 PAPAKQSGIKAT
+3177 PALAKQSGIKAT

-3287 LVKSMQASKIGNSLV
+3287 FVKSIQASKISNSLV

>member
-47 IGVELTD
+47 IDVELMD

-100 QAKIQ
+100 QARIQ

-114 LDVDVDVNGSALRI
+114 LDVDIDINGSALRI
-128 AGELGKIKKI
+128 AGELGKIKKT

-175 NLTNV
+175 NLTDV
-180 KKYMTETFGGGEFST
+180 KKYMTDTFGGGEFST

-259 TVKLLKVNL
+259 TVKVLKVNL

-344 GMDSHQLDATSAR
+344 DMDSHQLDATSAR

-450 SNSGVITNMAQQQR
+450 SNSGMITNMAQQQR

-493 ASATSVEAVKQLG
+493 ASATSIEAVKQLG

-529 ISASTSNPKLKNIQS
+529 ISASASDPKLKNIQS

-591 KVRMAGTGKTVEA
+591 KVKMAGTGKTVEA
-604 YTFQINKSNTATQTV
+604 YTFQMNKSTTATQMA
-619 VKETGKAIE
+619 VKETGKAIV
-628 DNQNKSLGFMEQMGI
+628 DNENKSLGFMEQMGI

-666 GVSSEIMEINKQ
+666 GISSEIMEINKQ

-737 TAVIMSNVSDLK
+737 TAVVMSNVSDLN

-762 AFNISAEE
+762 AFNISADE

-790 QLAESLSKT
+790 QLAESLSKA

-810 EEVAGATTAIGAV
+810 EEVGGQTTAIGAV
-823 TQESGAIIG
+823 TQETGAVIG
-832 NALKTIYSR
+832 NSLKTIYSR
-841 ITTMQPSIDI
+841 ITTMKPSIDI

-860 KMGENGMEMKPV
+860 KMGDNGLEMKSV

-877 ELAGKWKGLTAEQ
+877 ELAGKWSGLTEEQ

-900 RNQLSRFLAYM
+900 RNQLSRFLALM
-911 NNWQMGLDATNA
+911 NNWQMGVDATNA

-935 GIYMQSFEAKVN
+935 GIYMESYEAKIN

-955 LSLAIGKAFLSDGMM
+955 LSLAIGKAFLSDGMVV
-970 LGIDAMA
+970 GIDSLGKLGDA
-977 SMADGIVNIINKIGV
+977 IVKIIGNIGA
-992 LPASFGIIVGLATKF
+992 LPAMFGTVTFLGTAF
-1007 GGLGKSI
+1007 GGLGKNLSNI
-1014 QGIVKPILDADKP
+1014 AQKSVSAKSSLGFLNDELNLLAMGISEKLGFTKIFDSFNGAFKKTVSEMQTAQTSTK
-1027 LQELGKRFDSLESKM
+1027 ELGA
-1042 GKSFGKIKVVQDFAK
+1042 VQ
-1057 GFNEVKT
+1057 GF
-1064 ASLEYQ
+1064 
-1070 AVTKG
+1070 
-1075 ATATQGVFTTAMI
+1075 
-1088 LSKSTLAGL
+1088 LSKSLTITKGTLSGLGSAMLTFATSTAGVTL
-1097 KTAFL
+1097 GLTAL
-1102 GFMGTVGGITLA
+1102 MAVVGLVT
-1114 LAGLATVAGFVAEK
+1114 EK
-1128 FIKQKEK
+1128 VIKAKKHQEDLVNK
-1135 QDSLLK
+1135 
-1141 TYNSNI
+1141 YNSNV

-1154 NKYGNNFDDIIKKY
+1154 NKYGNNFDDIIAKY
-1168 KELEDKRKT
+1168 DKLNKAKESGKLDSKQE
-1177 SSLNVKEQEEYN
+1177 EEYN

-1194 LSTIL
+1194 LANIL
-1199 PNAVAYTDANGQAH
+1199 PNAIAYTDANGNAH
-1213 MKSTKAIELESK
+1213 LKATEAIKKEAEATAKLNAERLKEKDKKFSSDMSDREAKYKKEYENIQYYTKEIKNLQDV
-1225 AIAELNKK
+1225 L
-1233 RIEEAQTKF
+1233 
-1242 KSDTDSGDEKYTKL
+1242 DSG
-1256 RKELAD
+1256 
-1262 YKKDIKDAESIGT
+1262 KDRSGQ
-1275 SFGNSLDDNRKKI
+1275 I
-1288 NISNAGIADTQGK
+1288 NNQINTMNLEIAD
-1301 MSKLLTQSATS
+1301 SKSKISKQLTDNATK
-1312 ISENTNAWMTA
+1312 ISENTQAWLA
-1323 EGKMKNVSDAGK
+1323 SKGAMKDVSEAGK
-1335 GLIDTYAKA
+1335 GMIDSFAKI
-1344 NQYTI
+1344 NQYSVG
-1349 DSKEVTDNYV
+1349 SKELSDNYTK
-1359 GSQEKLEEKTKK
+1359 SQENLRDK
-1371 VAQALSESY
+1371 VKEFGKAVSESY
-1380 SQLKAIGGD
+1380 KQVSSLGGEGSQKAVELLDKIGSSM
-1389 GASKAISMFDD
+1389 SKDV
-1400 LTTKFDETTLKSAD
+1400 LKSGKA
-1414 FPNQIKAI
+1414 PEQIKAL
-1422 STAISEMSTNSEGFV
+1422 SSAISDMSSNSANFNTA
-1437 PEDFIKKLETL
+1437 DFITKLENL
-1448 GMSENDAKQATINLG
+1448 GFSSNDAKRYTMELG
-1463 TELENQKIKAMVASD
+1463 TELGNQKIQAQIASD
-1478 EMTAYTDTIVD
+1478 ALTSYSDDVD
-1489 NTTATYEAIDAKK
+1489 NMTNSTYQAIDAQKELLG
-1502 KFLKLQDGEAEEINS
+1502 LKEGESEDVSS
-1517 KLEYLASSKKL
+1517 KLEYLSSLKGL
-1528 NADVF
+1528 NVDVF
-1533 NTSTDI
+1533 N
-1539 QNMIAE
+1539 
-1545 ISSKTGVAKK
+1545 SSADVTAKIEELSAKTGIASDQIRGK
-1555 DIQNNT
+1555 T
-1561 QGIYEAYKLMSSKS
+1561 TEIYEAYKAMNGKS
-1575 LDEITQMANTPVD
+1575 APEISAMANMPAD
-1588 KLRESNK
+1588 KLREAFP

-1600 GFNLLVSMLNF
+1600 AFNLLQTMLSY
-1611 AKQGVMGIDNQLIA
+1611 AKKGVTDVNSQLIF
-1625 SLSSSKS
+1625 SLKGNKEEVEKHS
-1632 KVDDHVD
+1632 
-1639 DLKKKL
+1639 
-1645 AELKEAPKDGNK
+1645 AELKTAIDNLIKNPNDKNN
-1657 ENNLYNSLKENLS
+1657 ENNLFNGLQENLN
-1670 QLQGQILVT
+1670 QLQGQFTVT
-1679 KDENSD
+1679 TDASGK
-1685 FVKSISML
+1685 FVKSFQLL
-1693 DGSKSSYLD
+1693 DGSKLSYFDQINGLLD
-1702 TINQQLETMGVKL
+1702 KYGDKLVVVKDKETGAFSIGFKDAENNVRTLYELSAGADATGNSLDKVQQ
-1715 TYVKNDDGSWK
+1715 
-1726 LGYVDADKNE
+1726 A
-1736 RGLFTLQKAT
+1736 
-1746 DSLGGSVDA
+1746 
-1755 VNVSTGFLNT
+1755 TGFLSD
-1765 NFQNFLNSNQS
+1765 NFAKLQQAPNDQGALQ
-1776 DESRTQWLTG
+1776 QWISG
-1786 IANQYQAIG
+1786 IATQYQYIG
-1795 DRVETTT
+1795 DHIET
-1802 DNVTGL
+1802 V
-1808 KFQLEGQDGKSNAW
+1808 K
-1822 LVGINKQVEALGGK
+1822 NKQGELEFALNQKGEQNTWMVGLNQQIEALGGK
-1836 IVQTGDAVNG
+1836 LVQTGNEVDG
-1846 FTYKIQM
+1846 FTYKVNM
-1853 PNGSE
+1853 NGQE
-1858 YTLFTQAGT
+1858 YTLFTTAGT
-1867 KAEEAKGKIDG
+1867 KADEAKGKIDG
-1878 AKTSSD
+1878 AKDSSD
-1884 ELNKSGNQEINKK
+1884 KLHDSAGKTTEGKV
-1897 ITIPDNFIGP
+1897 
-1907 KQSSD
+1907 
-1912 ELNKSGNEEINKKI
+1912 
-1926 TVDSGGLI
+1926 TVDSSS
-1934 GPKQDVDYLNK
+1934 VDEAQK
-1945 KGNEGVTVKT
+1945 KTDTLQQSDGKT
-1955 NPVDLS
+1955 
-1961 NWNPLQITLDKITGD
+1961 
-1976 KQVTVKANETDPK
+1976 VTVKAQGDTLGLNPVTQTIDNITKKAETPITF
-1989 PLDPLKTAV
+1989 KTAV
-1998 DDIQK
+1998 LPVNLDNLSQAKTSVEDLQK
-2003 KTLKPFEF
+2003 ESGDLSRLIDSIGNQTSATGNLLDTNVLGK
-2011 STTIKPIETK
+2011 S
-2021 PLVDADGTIKTT
+2021 PLV
-2033 NDRIVGLLGNIAK
+2033 
-2046 VQNGVS
+2046 Q
-2052 DTVGLMDTTLFSRN
+2052 
-2066 DMVSTLAGELQ
+2066 TLAGQLAD
-2077 KIADN
+2077 IAKN
-2082 ASKASQKIDDLASHA
+2082 ASEASTAIDSIKSKAGSIS
-2097 GNIKFS
+2097 FS
-2103 VSGSFDL
+2103 VQGSFNL
-2110 PKDFEANTKTIA
+2110 PDDFAKRVDEIIA
-2122 NSLKVLRDD
+2122 QTTRMKNV
-2131 VSGYMSSIST
+2131 VSGDMGYIQGVLSSG
-2141 VLNTSLK
+2141 LR
-2148 IGTID
+2148 IGNVD
-2153 TSAMDV
+2153 TSSLDNL
-2159 MKGQVQAK
+2159 KSQVQTK
-2167 MNETAGI
+2167 INEVAGI
-2174 LSNFGSLVANAV
+2174 LSSFGGMVANAIS
-2186 AQANAQ
+2186 QANAQ
-2192 MVFDASSLILY
+2192 MTFDASSLINY
-2203 QNTSISVV
+2203 KNTSVSVV
-2211 QSLTGIWNT
+2211 QDLTGIWNT

-2226 SIISQTSSSMIG
+2226 SIISQTSSSMTE
-2238 NWNSGTQN
+2238 NWNGGTKN
-2246 IVSRAQWTKQ
+2246 IVSRAEWMKN
-2256 NVVREIQQMGAS
+2256 NVVDKVRQMSDS
-2268 SVSAVNNMS
+2268 STNEVKKMS
-2277 TSMQHALRTGTA
+2277 NSMETALRTGTS
-2289 GLYGIASTIPAQI
+2289 GLYGIASKIPEQI
-2302 GKGISDNMSSAS
+2302 GKGVRDNMSSAS
-2314 SPIQRLADDMVTKFK
+2314 NSLQELADDMVTRFK
-2329 SALGIHSP
+2329 HALGIHSP
-2337 SRVFEQLGGYVI
+2337 SRVFQELGGYVI
-2349 AGLSNGLTGGNLK
+2349 AGLTKGLTGGNLK
-2362 DLGKTVFKDFG
+2362 SLGKEVFKDFG
-2373 GGVFDT
+2373 GGIFDT

-2392 SMASAFGGGGGG
+2392 SMADAFGGAGGG

-2410 QQWAGVASQALM
+2410 QQWTGVASQALM

-2444 GNPMAINN
+2444 GNPMAING
-2452 WDVNAQRGT
+2452 WDVNAQNGT

-2499 LGAYGSLARAYSG
+2499 LGRYGSLARAYSG

-2566 MKGTNGIG
+2566 IRGTNGMG

-2587 GSSGSSEGGAGTY
+2587 GSSSSGEGGAGTY
-2600 VPSISP
+2600 VPSIAP

-2612 EFIPV
+2612 EFIPI
-2617 FGESAGSSLDALY
+2617 FGESAGNSLDALY

-2646 DKSEATLK
+2646 DKSEAVLK

-2677 LSQQQAQYQT
+2677 LGQQQAQYQA

-2702 RKTSKHTEA
+2702 RKTNKHTEA

-2725 NSGNLWK
+2725 NSGSLWK

-2747 DIDIYLDYIADIGNN
+2747 NIDIYLDYIADIGNN
-2762 WDKTIGSIQKAK
+2762 WDKTISSIQKAK

-2832 ASSKQAIEMQKML
+2832 ASSKQAIAMQKML

-2854 AVLDTLKEQKA
+2854 AVLDTLKEKKT

-2904 TTHDAKIKSY
+2904 TTHEAKIKSY

-2925 DAKIKERDS
+2925 DAKAKERES

-2940 YAQKMEDFNTKRA
+2940 YAKKIEDFNTKRA

-2980 LTDLNKDITDAQ
+2980 LTDLNKDITDTQ

-3010 QLDQIDKNKNNENT
+3010 QLDQVNKNKDNENT
-3024 NYDNNVSEINDKS
+3024 NYDNSVSGINDKS
-3037 KQIQDYYDKL
+3037 KQIQAYYDKL

-3055 NAVDKWNAGDTSILT
+3055 NAVNKWNAGDTSVLT
-3070 QMMNDMQ
+3070 QMMNDMR

-3141 QKGNNVNN
+3141 QKGNNAYN
-3149 PKYTTGATSSVIG
+3149 PNYTTGATSAIIG
-3162 HRDITPYLPPEQKPK
+3162 HRDVTPYLPPEQKPK
-3177 PAPAKQSGIKAT
+3177 PATTKQSGIKAT
-3189 HTVVRGDTLWDL
+3189 HTVVNGDTLWDL
-3201 AKKYYGDYYQ
+3201 AKKYYGNYYQ

-3227 PVGKKLLI
+3227 PVGRKLLI

-3245 WFGNEGKVAML
+3245 WFGNQGKVAML

-3275 SIVDKTK
+3275 SIVDRTK

-3287 LVKSMQASKIGNSLV
+3287 FVKSIQISKAGNSLV

>member
-105 KSPSIKPIK
+105 KSPSIRPIK

-138 INDFEKDYSTA
+138 INDFEKDYATA

-167 KVTANIKN
+167 KTTANIKN
-175 NLTNV
+175 NLTDV
-180 KKYMTETFGGGEFST
+180 KKYMTEAFGGGEFST

-259 TVKLLKVNL
+259 TVKVLRTNL

-289 EIESLKKAISAEKE
+289 EIESLNKAIRAEKE

-315 RSLNKTVSSMIPDIS
+315 RSLNQTVSSMIPDIS
-330 KASAEIEKLGINLK
+330 KASAEIQKLGANLK
-344 GMDSHQLDATSAR
+344 GMDSHQLDATSSKF
-357 LKALQAQYKSDEQ
+357 KALQAQYKSDEQ

-390 RVKNNMSGGANQQQA
+390 RIRNNMSGGANQQQA
-405 MNRTSDIIG
+405 MSRTSDIIG

-429 TDAMIRLT
+429 TESIMKLK
-437 TAQRSLKDIQMAS
+437 TAQLSLKEIQMAS
-450 SNSGVITNMAQQQR
+450 SNSSAVTNMAQQQR

-469 IQSLKDIGR
+469 IQSLKDIGK
-478 YGDGEASSAIDQLGK
+478 YGDGEASSAIDQLGT
-493 ASATSVEAVKQLG
+493 ASKTSIEAVKQLG

-515 AKRDQKDLIRNFEL
+515 AKRDQKDMIRNFEL
-529 ISASTSNPKLKNIQS
+529 ISASASNPKLKNIQS

-591 KVRMAGTGKTVEA
+591 KVKMAGTGKTVEA
-604 YTFQINKSNTATQTV
+604 YTFQMNKSQTATQMA
-619 VKETGKAIE
+619 VKETGKAIV
-628 DNQNKSLGFMEQMGI
+628 DNENKSLGFMEQMGI
-643 AMKRIPTYILS
+643 AMKRIPGYILS
-654 MQGIFAVVNGFK
+654 MQGIYAVVNGFK
-666 GVSSEIMEINKQ
+666 AVSGEIMEINKQ
-678 MIEIQRVAGAGIN
+678 MVEIQRVAGAGIN

-718 EYSRTFDNLS
+718 EYSRTFDGLS

-762 AFNISAEE
+762 AFNISAGE

-790 QLAESLSKT
+790 QLAESLSKA

-810 EEVAGATTAIGAV
+810 EEVAGQTTAIGAV
-823 TQESGAIIG
+823 TQESGSIIG

-841 ITTMQPSIDI
+841 ITTMKPATDA
-851 LDSVGVSVR
+851 LDGVGVSIR
-860 KMGENGMEMKPV
+860 KMGKNGMEMKPV

-877 ELAGKWKGLTAEQ
+877 DLAGKWSSLSAEQ

-900 RNQLSRFLAYM
+900 RNQLSRFLALM
-911 NNWQMGLDATNA
+911 TNWQMGLDATNA
-923 GINSSNS
+923 GLNSSNS

-935 GIYMQSFEAKVN
+935 GVYMQSFEAKVN

-970 LGIDAMA
+970 MGIELLSKLGDTA
-977 SMADGIVNIINKIGV
+977 
-992 LPASFGIIVGLATKF
+992 VGLVNKF
-1007 GGLGKSI
+1007 GFLPTLGVSIGLLVGRFTGLGKSI
-1014 QGIVKPILDADKP
+1014 AGTIQIISGSSNKLSAFGNILSSTLMTPLDK
-1027 LQELGKRFDSLESKM
+1027 LKGNKAITTFGAEM
-1042 GKSFGKIKVVQDFAK
+1042 AKSFAVAK
-1057 GFNEVKT
+1057 AAAVGYEGTTKGLITLQGLFS
-1064 ASLEYQ
+1064 ASLML
-1070 AVTKG
+1070 TKG
-1075 ATATQGVFTTAMI
+1075 TLTA
-1088 LSKSTLAGL
+1088 L
-1097 KTAFL
+1097 KASFIA
-1102 GFMGTVGGITLA
+1102 FMGTTAGVTLGITALLA
-1114 LAGLATVAGFVAEK
+1114 VVGFLAEK
-1128 FIKQKEK
+1128 FIKAKNEEKELMK
-1135 QDSLLK
+1135 RYDDNNK
-1141 TYNSNI
+1141 
-1147 DKSIEQF
+1147 KSIEQF
-1154 NKYGNNFDDIIKKY
+1154 NKYGNSFDEAIDKY
-1168 KELEDKRKT
+1168 KKLDDLKKNRKL
-1177 SSLNVKEQEEYN
+1177 SDKEQEEYN
-1189 NTVKE
+1189 NSIKE
-1194 LSTIL
+1194 LSTIM
-1199 PNAVAYTDANGQAH
+1199 PNAVAYVDANGTAH
-1213 MKSTKAIELESK
+1213 MKSAKEIDKESESIK
-1225 AIAELNKK
+1225 KLNKEQAK
-1233 RIEEAQTKF
+1233 VTEKAYIA
-1242 KSDTDSGDEKYTKL
+1242 SLDEKQEKYEKL
-1256 RKELAD
+1256 IKKLNKYKENLQL
-1262 YKKDIKDAESIGT
+1262 AESSET
-1275 SFGNSLDDNRKKI
+1275 NWMNTKEDKDKKA
-1288 NISNAGIADTQGK
+1288 NVANAGLAETQGK
-1301 MSKLLTQSATS
+1301 MSKALNDSATS
-1312 ISENTNAWMTA
+1312 IGENTTAWMNA
-1323 EGKMKNVSDAGK
+1323 EGKMKNVSEAGK
-1335 GLIDTYAKA
+1335 GLIDVYAKA
-1344 NQYTI
+1344 NQYAI
-1349 DSKEVTDNYV
+1349 DSKDVTDNYAE
-1359 GSQEKLEEKTKK
+1359 SQEKLGDKTKK
-1371 VAQALSESY
+1371 VGEALSVAY
-1380 SQLKAIGGD
+1380 GQLKGIGGD
-1389 GASKAISMFDD
+1389 GAKKATEMFDNI
-1400 LTTKFDETTLKSAD
+1400 TKSFNTDTLKSKD
-1414 FPNQIKAI
+1414 FPEQIKAI
-1422 STAISEMSTNSEGFV
+1422 STAISEMSTNSDKFV
-1437 PEDFIKKLETL
+1437 PQDFIGRLEQL
-1448 GMSENDAKQATINLG
+1448 GMSENDAKKATMELG
-1463 TELENQKIKAMVASD
+1463 TELENQKIKAMIANE
-1478 EMTAYTDTIVD
+1478 EMTSYNDTIID
-1489 NTTATYEAIDAKK
+1489 NTNATYDAIDAQKQ
-1502 KFLKLQDGEAEEINS
+1502 FLKLQDGESEDITS
-1517 KLEYLASSKKL
+1517 KLEYLSASKKI
-1528 NADVF
+1528 NKEVF
-1533 NTSTDI
+1533 DSSSQMSALI
-1539 QNMIAE
+1539 SE
-1545 ISSKTGVAKK
+1545 ISSKTGVAES
-1555 DIQNNT
+1555 DIRNNT
-1561 QGIYEAYKLMSSKS
+1561 QGIYEAYKLMASKS
-1575 LDEITQMANTPVD
+1575 ITETSQMANTPID
-1588 KLRESNK
+1588 KLREANK

-1600 GFNLLVSMLNF
+1600 GFDLLVKMLGF
-1611 AKQGVMGIDNQLIA
+1611 VRQGVTGADNLLIA
-1625 SLSSSKS
+1625 SLSASKD
-1632 KVDDHVD
+1632 KVDAHTEE
-1639 DLKKKL
+1639 LKKSL
-1645 AELKEAPKDGNK
+1645 AELQKTPKDDNK
-1657 ENNLYNSLKENLS
+1657 ENNLYNNLKENLN
-1670 QLQGQILVT
+1670 QLQGQISIT
-1679 KDENSD
+1679 SDESGK

-1693 DGSKSSYLD
+1693 DGSKSSYFTEINKQIED
-1702 TINQQLETMGVKL
+1702 TGLQLSYLRNE
-1715 TYVKNDDGSWK
+1715 DGSLK
-1726 LGYVDADKNE
+1726 IGYVDADGNVRALYSIE
-1736 RGLFTLQKAT
+1736 KAAEST
-1746 DSLGGSVDA
+1746 GGSITAIDLA
-1755 VNVSTGFLNT
+1755 TGYLNT
-1765 NFQNFLNSNQS
+1765 NFANYKATM
-1776 DESRTQWLTG
+1776 DDASRSQWLDG
-1786 IANQYQAIG
+1786 IASQYQAVG
-1795 DRVETTT
+1795 DKVETTA

-1808 KFQLEGQDGKSNAW
+1808 KFQIEGGNGASNPW
-1822 LVGINKQVEALGGK
+1822 LVSLNQQVADLGGK
-1836 IVQTGDAVNG
+1836 IVQTGNDVDG
-1846 FTYKIQM
+1846 FTYKVQM

-1858 YTLFTQAGT
+1858 YTLFTQAG
-1867 KAEEAKGKIDG
+1867 KGADNAKMSIDEAKKASDKLHDSAGQTTEGKVAVDSSSVDTAQ
-1878 AKTSSD
+1878 AKTDKLQQSD
-1884 ELNKSGNQEINKK
+1884 G
-1897 ITIPDNFIGP
+1897 
-1907 KQSSD
+1907 
-1912 ELNKSGNEEINKKI
+1912 
-1926 TVDSGGLI
+1926 
-1934 GPKQDVDYLNK
+1934 
-1945 KGNEGVTVKT
+1945 KT
-1955 NPVDLS
+1955 
-1961 NWNPLQITLDKITGD
+1961 
-1976 KQVTVKANETDPK
+1976 VTVKAQGDTLGLNPVTETINNITKKAETPITF
-1989 PLDPLKTAV
+1989 KTAV
-1998 DDIQK
+1998 LPVNLDNLSQAEGQVDKLQDK
-2003 KTLKPFEF
+2003 SGDL
-2011 STTIKPIETK
+2011 SRLIESIGNQTGATGNLLDTNVLGK
-2021 PLVDADGTIKTT
+2021 SPLV
-2033 NDRIVGLLGNIAK
+2033 
-2046 VQNGVS
+2046 Q
-2052 DTVGLMDTTLFSRN
+2052 
-2066 DMVSTLAGELQ
+2066 TLAGQLAD
-2077 KIADN
+2077 IAKRATEASTAIDIIK
-2082 ASKASQKIDDLASHA
+2082 SKAGSIS
-2097 GNIKFS
+2097 FS
-2103 VSGSFDL
+2103 VQGSFDL
-2110 PKDFEANTKTIA
+2110 PEDFAKRVDEIIA
-2122 NSLKVLRDD
+2122 QSTRMKNA
-2131 VSGYMSSIST
+2131 VSGDMGYIKGVLSS
-2141 VLNTSLK
+2141 SLR
-2148 IGTID
+2148 IGNVD
-2153 TSAMDV
+2153 TSSLDNL
-2159 MKGQVQAK
+2159 KNQVQTK
-2167 MNETAGI
+2167 MNEVAGI
-2174 LSNFGSLVANAV
+2174 LSSFGGMVATAI

-2192 MVFDASSLILY
+2192 MVFDASSLINY
-2203 QNTSISVV
+2203 QNTSVAVV

-2226 SIISQTSSSMIG
+2226 SIISQTTSSMVS

-2337 SRVFEQLGGYVI
+2337 SRVFEELGGYVI

-2392 SMASAFGGGGGG
+2392 ALAGAFGGGGGGG

-2410 QQWAGVASQALM
+2410 QQWTGVASQALM

-2430 NLQALLYQMQTESG
+2430 NLQALMYQMQTESG
-2444 GNPMAINN
+2444 GNPMAING
-2452 WDVNAQRGT
+2452 WDVNAINGT

-2479 PGFNNIYAPLDNI
+2479 PGYNNIYAPLDNI

-2499 LGAYGSLARAYSG
+2499 LGRYGSLVNAYSG

-2532 GEEAIIPLIPQRRD
+2532 GEEAIIPLIPERRD

-2566 MKGTNGIG
+2566 IKGTNGMG

-2587 GSSGSSEGGAGTY
+2587 GSSSSGEGGAGTY
-2600 VPSISP
+2600 VPSITP

-2612 EFIPV
+2612 EFIPM

-2646 DKSEATLK
+2646 DKSEAVLK

-2677 LSQQQAQYQT
+2677 LSQQQAQYQA

-2702 RKTSKHTEA
+2702 RKTNKHTES

-2732 LETQIENLNNEIRQS
+2732 LETQIENLNNEVRQS

-2774 DALSFQNE
+2774 DALSFKNE
-2782 KLQYTNPNDVGQ
+2782 KLQYTNPNDIGQ

-2809 ELTYKNQVAKYQA
+2809 ELTYKNQVAKYQS
-2822 EYNNA
+2822 EYNNV
-2827 SKKYG
+2827 SKRHG
-2832 ASSKQAIEMQKML
+2832 ASSKQAIAMQKML
-2845 EDAQKNYNS
+2845 EEAQKNYNS
-2854 AVLDTLKEQKA
+2854 SVLETLKEQKS
-2865 VADAREKVAQDEV
+2865 VADAREKVAQDEI

-2904 TTHDAKIKSY
+2904 TAHDAKIKSY

-2925 DAKIKERDS
+2925 DAKVKERDS

-2940 YAQKMEDFNTKRA
+2940 YAKKMEDFNAKRA
-2953 ELMQKISLAS
+2953 DFMQKISLAS

-3001 EQLDKQKQE
+3001 EQLDKQKQA
-3010 QLDQIDKNKNNENT
+3010 QLDQVDKNKNNENT
-3024 NYDNNVSEINDKS
+3024 NYDNNVSEVNDKS
-3037 KQIQDYYDKL
+3037 KQIQDYYNKL

-3055 NAVDKWNAGDTSILT
+3055 NATDKWNKGDTTILT
-3070 QMMNDMQ
+3070 KMMNDMQ

-3111 DVSNIWLSI
+3111 DVSNIWLGI

-3131 KNLND
+3131 KNLDD
-3136 LNAGQ
+3136 LNASQ

-3149 PKYTTGATSSVIG
+3149 PNYTTGATSSVIG
-3162 HRDITPYLPPEQKPK
+3162 HRDINPYLPPERK
-3177 PAPAKQSGIKAT
+3177 PAPRPARQTGVKAT
-3189 HTVVRGDTLWDL
+3189 HTVVNGDTLWDL
-3201 AKKYYGDYYQ
+3201 AKKYYGNYYQ
-3211 WTKIQKAN
+3211 WTKIQRAN
-3219 GNLNPYTI
+3219 GGIDPYRVPI
-3227 PVGKKLLI
+3227 GRKLLI
-3235 PFDTGGYTGD
+3235 PFDTGGL
-3245 WFGNEGKVAML
+3245 ML
-3256 HKKEMVLN
+3256 VHHKNSSNCWKL
-3264 KNQTSDILKTV
+3264 LRAF
-3275 SIVDKTK
+3275 
-3282 NQLND
+3282 
-3287 LVKSMQASKIGNSLV
+3287 QAT
-3302 VGDMQFNFENYRGD
+3302 
-3316 KEGAVRFADEVM
+3316 A
-3328 DRLKSRR
+3328 

>member
-11 SNKIDIAVGIDKQR
+11 SNKIDIAVGVDKQR
-25 SAEEIKKGL
+25 SASEIKKGL
-34 QSLINGNKDLSIK
+34 QSLINENKDLSIK
-47 IGVELTD
+47 IGVELTN
-54 NIKDINAKLKEL
+54 NIKDINTKLKEL

-85 IDSSIKNLSNQIQQI
+85 IDSSIKNLSSQIQQI
-100 QAKIQ
+100 QTRIQ

-128 AGELGKIKKI
+128 AGELGKIKKT
-138 INDFEKDYSTA
+138 INDFEKDYATA

-167 KVTANIKN
+167 KTTANIKN
-175 NLTNV
+175 NLADV
-180 KKYMTETFGGGEFST
+180 KKYMTNTFGSGEFST

-249 ARRQMESLSE
+249 ARRQMEALSE
-259 TVKLLKVNL
+259 TVKVLKTNL

-276 FDKLKDQKFISTG
+276 FDKLKDQKFISTS

-303 LVVAQQKREALQ
+303 LVIAQQKREALQ
-315 RSLNKTVSSMIPDIS
+315 RNLNQTVSTMIPNIS

-405 MNRTSDIIG
+405 MNRTSDIIA

-419 KNQSNSVKDL
+419 KNESNSVKDL
-429 TDAMIRLT
+429 TDSIVRLT
-437 TAQRSLKDIQMAS
+437 TAQRSLKEIQMAS
-450 SNSGVITNMAQQQR
+450 SHSSAVTDMAQQQR

-478 YGDGEASSAIDQLGK
+478 YGDGEASSAVDQLGK
-493 ASATSVEAVKQLG
+493 ASKTSVEAVKQLG

-515 AKRDQKDLIRNFEL
+515 AKRDQKDMIRNFEL
-529 ISASTSNPKLKNIQS
+529 ISASASDPRLKNIQS
-544 GIFGALNGGTVDT
+544 GIFGALNGGNVDT
-557 SALKRYFGEL
+557 GALKRYFGEL

-591 KVRMAGTGKTVEA
+591 KVKMAGTGKTVEA
-604 YTFQINKSNTATQTV
+604 YTFQMNKSTTATQMA
-619 VKETGKAIE
+619 VKETGKAIV
-628 DNQNKSLGFMEQMGI
+628 DNENKSLGFMEQMGI
-643 AMKRIPTYILS
+643 AMKRIPGYILS
-654 MQGIFAVVNGFK
+654 MQGIYSVVNGFK
-666 GVSSEIMEINKQ
+666 AVSGEIMEINKQ

-718 EYSRTFDNLS
+718 EYSRTFDDLS

-737 TAVIMSNVSDLK
+737 TAVIMSNVSDLN

-762 AFNISAEE
+762 AFNISAGE

-790 QLAESLSKT
+790 QLAESLSKA

-810 EEVAGATTAIGAV
+810 EEVAGQTTAIGAV
-823 TQESGAIIG
+823 TQESGSIIG

-841 ITTMQPSIDI
+841 ITTMKPATDA
-851 LDSVGVSVR
+851 LDSVGVSIR
-860 KMGENGMEMKPV
+860 RMGKDGMEMKSV

-877 ELAGKWKGLTAEQ
+877 DLAGKWSSLSAEQ

-900 RNQLSRFLAYM
+900 RNQLSRFLALM

-935 GIYMQSFEAKVN
+935 GVYMQSFEAKVN

-970 LGIDAMA
+970 LGIETLSKLGDIA
-977 SMADGIVNIINKIGV
+977 
-992 LPASFGIIVGLATKF
+992 VGLVDKF
-1007 GGLGKSI
+1007 GFIPLLGASIGLLIGKFTGLGKSI
-1014 QGIVKPILDADKP
+1014 AGTVQIISGSSNKLSAFGNILGSTLITPLDK
-1027 LQELGKRFDSLESKM
+1027 LKGNKVIATFGAEM
-1042 GKSFGKIKVVQDFAK
+1042 AKSFAVAK
-1057 GFNEVKT
+1057 AAAVGYEGTTKGLITFQGLFS
-1064 ASLEYQ
+1064 ASL
-1070 AVTKG
+1070 VLTKG
-1075 ATATQGVFTTAMI
+1075 TLTA
-1088 LSKSTLAGL
+1088 L
-1097 KTAFL
+1097 KASFVA
-1102 GFMGTVGGITLA
+1102 FMGTTAGVTLGITALLA
-1114 LAGLATVAGFVAEK
+1114 AVGFLAEK
-1128 FIKQKEK
+1128 FIKSKNEEKELMK
-1135 QDSLLK
+1135 RYDDNVK
-1141 TYNSNI
+1141 
-1147 DKSIEQF
+1147 KSIDQF
-1154 NKYGNNFDDIIKKY
+1154 NKYGNSFDEAIDKY
-1168 KELEDKRKT
+1168 KKLDALQKNRKL
-1177 SSLNVKEQEEYN
+1177 SDKEQEEYN
-1189 NTVKE
+1189 NSIKE
-1194 LSTIL
+1194 LSTIM
-1199 PNAVAYTDANGQAH
+1199 PNAVAYVDANGNAH
-1213 MKSTKAIELESK
+1213 MKSA
-1225 AIAELNKK
+1225 
-1233 RIEEAQTKF
+1233 
-1242 KSDTDSGDEKYTKL
+1242 
-1256 RKELAD
+1256 KEID
-1262 YKKDIKDAESIGT
+1262 KEAESIKKLNKEQAIATEKAYNASLQDKQEKYEKLTKKLDKYRENLQLAESSEIGWL
-1275 SFGNSLDDNRKKI
+1275 NSKEDKDKKA
-1288 NISNAGIADTQGK
+1288 NVANAGLVETQGK
-1301 MSKLLTQSATS
+1301 MSKALNDSATS
-1312 ISENTNAWMTA
+1312 IGENTTAWMNA
-1323 EGKMKNVSDAGK
+1323 EGKMKNVSEAGK
-1335 GLIDTYAKA
+1335 GLIDVYAKA
-1344 NQYTI
+1344 NQYAI
-1349 DSKEVTDNYV
+1349 DSKDVTDNYAK
-1359 GSQEKLEEKTKK
+1359 SQEKLGDKTKK
-1371 VAQALSESY
+1371 VGEALSVAY
-1380 SQLKAIGGD
+1380 DQLKGIGGD
-1389 GASKAISMFDD
+1389 GAKKATEMFDNI
-1400 LTTKFDETTLKSAD
+1400 TKSFNTDTLKSKD
-1414 FPNQIKAI
+1414 FPEQIKAI
-1422 STAISEMSTNSEGFV
+1422 STAISEMSTNSDNFV
-1437 PEDFIKKLETL
+1437 PQDFIGRLEQL
-1448 GMSENDAKQATINLG
+1448 GMSENDAKKATMELG
-1463 TELENQKIKAMVASD
+1463 TELENQKIKAMIANEEITS
-1478 EMTAYTDTIVD
+1478 YNDTIID
-1489 NTTATYEAIDAKK
+1489 NTNATYDAIDAQKQ
-1502 KFLKLQDGEAEEINS
+1502 FLKLQDGESEDITS
-1517 KLEYLASSKKL
+1517 KLEYLSASKKI
-1528 NADVF
+1528 NKEVF
-1533 NTSTDI
+1533 DSSSQMSALI
-1539 QNMIAE
+1539 SE
-1545 ISSKTGVAKK
+1545 ISSKTGVAEV
-1555 DIQNNT
+1555 DIRNNT
-1561 QGIYEAYKLMSSKS
+1561 QGIYEAYKLMASKT
-1575 LDEITQMANTPVD
+1575 ITETSEMANTPID
-1588 KLRESNK
+1588 KLREANK

-1600 GFNLLVSMLNF
+1600 GFDLLVKMLGF
-1611 AKQGVMGIDNQLIA
+1611 VRQGVTGADNLLIA
-1625 SLSSSKS
+1625 SLSASKD
-1632 KVDDHVD
+1632 KVDAHTEE
-1639 DLKKKL
+1639 LKKSL
-1645 AELKEAPKDGNK
+1645 AELQKAPKDDNK
-1657 ENNLYNSLKENLS
+1657 ENNLYNNLKENLN
-1670 QLQGQILVT
+1670 QLQGQIAIT
-1679 KDENSD
+1679 SDESGK

-1693 DGSKSSYLD
+1693 DGSKSSYFTEINKQIQD
-1702 TINQQLETMGVKL
+1702 TGLQLSYLRNE
-1715 TYVKNDDGSWK
+1715 DGSLK
-1726 LGYVDADKNE
+1726 IGYVDSDGNVRALYSIE
-1736 RGLFTLQKAT
+1736 KAAEAT
-1746 DSLGGSVDA
+1746 GGSISAIDLA
-1755 VNVSTGFLNT
+1755 TGYLNT
-1765 NFQNFLNSNQS
+1765 NFANYKATM
-1776 DESRTQWLTG
+1776 DDTSRSQWLDG
-1786 IANQYQAIG
+1786 IASQYQAVG
-1795 DRVETTT
+1795 DKVETTA

-1808 KFQLEGQDGKSNAW
+1808 KFQLEGQNGKSNAW
-1822 LVGINKQVEALGGK
+1822 LVSLNQQVADLGGK
-1836 IVQTGDAVNG
+1836 IIQTGNDVDG
-1846 FTYKIQM
+1846 FTYKVQM
-1853 PNGSE
+1853 PDGSQ
-1858 YTLFTQAGT
+1858 YTLFTQAGKGADNAKMSIDSAK
-1867 KAEEAKGKIDG
+1867 KA
-1878 AKTSSD
+1878 SD
-1884 ELNKSGNQEINKK
+1884 ELHNSAGKTTEGKVN
-1897 ITIPDNFIGP
+1897 
-1907 KQSSD
+1907 
-1912 ELNKSGNEEINKKI
+1912 
-1926 TVDSGGLI
+1926 VDSSS
-1934 GPKQDVDYLNK
+1934 VDEAQ
-1945 KGNEGVTVKT
+1945 GKT
-1955 NPVDLS
+1955 DK
-1961 NWNPLQITLDKITGD
+1961 LQQSDGKT
-1976 KQVTVKANETDPK
+1976 VTVKAKGDTLGLNPVSETINNITKQAEK
-1989 PLDPLKTAV
+1989 PITFKTAV
-1998 DDIQK
+1998 LPVNLDNLSQAKVSVDKLQSK
-2003 KTLKPFEF
+2003 SETL
-2011 STTIKPIETK
+2011 SRLIESIGNQTNGTGNLLDTNVIAK
-2021 PLVDADGTIKTT
+2021 SPLVK
-2033 NDRIVGLLGNIAK
+2033 
-2046 VQNGVS
+2046 
-2052 DTVGLMDTTLFSRN
+2052 
-2066 DMVSTLAGELQ
+2066 TLAGQLGD
-2077 KIADN
+2077 IAKRASEASGAIDDIK
-2082 ASKASQKIDDLASHA
+2082 SKAGSIS
-2097 GNIKFS
+2097 FS
-2103 VSGSFDL
+2103 VKGSFDL
-2110 PKDFEANTKTIA
+2110 PSDFAK
-2122 NSLKVLRDD
+2122 KVDEIVAQSTRMKNAISGDMRYIKNALSSGLRI
-2131 VSGYMSSIST
+2131 GNI
-2141 VLNTSLK
+2141 NTSSLDNLK
-2148 IGTID
+2148 GEVQSKIN
-2153 TSAMDV
+2153 
-2159 MKGQVQAK
+2159 QVS
-2167 MNETAGI
+2167 GI
-2174 LSNFGSLVANAV
+2174 LSNFGSAVANSV

-2192 MVFDASSLILY
+2192 MTFDASSLINY
-2203 QNTSISVV
+2203 KNTSVSVV

-2226 SIISQTSSSMIG
+2226 SIISQTTSSMFG
-2238 NWNSGTQN
+2238 SWKNGTQN

-2256 NVVREIQQMGAS
+2256 NVVREIKQMSSS
-2268 SVSAVNNMS
+2268 SVSAVNSMS
-2277 TSMQHALRTGTA
+2277 SSMQHALRNGTA
-2289 GLYGIASTIPAQI
+2289 GLYGIASKIPAQI

-2337 SRVFEQLGGYVI
+2337 SRVFEKLGGYVI

-2379 MDKIKAYVSGDFS
+2379 MDKIKAYLSGDFS
-2392 SMASAFGGGGGG
+2392 AMAGAFGGGGGG

-2410 QQWAGVASQALM
+2410 QQWTGVASQALM

-2452 WDVNAQRGT
+2452 WDVNAVNGT

-2499 LGAYGSLARAYSG
+2499 LGRYGSLARAYSG

-2566 MKGTNGIG
+2566 MRGTNGIG

-2587 GSSGSSEGGAGTY
+2587 GSSSSSEGGAGTY
-2600 VPSISP
+2600 VPNISP

-2646 DKSEATLK
+2646 DKSETVLK
-2654 RLIENTVAYRNQ
+2654 RLVENTVAYRNQ
-2666 LLGIQNLNKNL
+2666 LLGIQNLNKKL
-2677 LSQQQAQYQT
+2677 LSQQQAQYKA
-2687 MIRRQNAIAKELEGL
+2687 MIKRQNVIAKELEGL

-2732 LETQIENLNNEIRQS
+2732 LETQIESMNNEIRQS
-2747 DIDIYLDYIADIGNN
+2747 NIDIYLDYIANIGNN
-2762 WDKTIGSIQKAK
+2762 WDKTINSIQKAK

-2822 EYNNA
+2822 EYNKA

-2854 AVLDTLKEQKA
+2854 AVLDTLKEKKE
-2865 VADAREKVAQDEV
+2865 VADAREKVAQDEIT
-2878 SSLKNYYKQ
+2878 SLKNYYKQ
-2887 MQTLSKQSTE
+2887 MQSLSKQATD

-2904 TTHDAKIKSY
+2904 TAHDAKIKSY
-2914 DDEISKINEVY
+2914 DDEITKINEVY
-2925 DAKIKERDS
+2925 DAKVKERDS

-2940 YAQKMEDFNTKRA
+2940 YAKKMEDFNTNRA

-2968 EGKKALSDLQKQ
+2968 EGKKALADLQKQ
-2980 LTDLNKDITDAQ
+2980 LTDLNKEITDAQ

-3001 EQLDKQKQE
+3001 EQLDKQKQD
-3010 QLDQIDKNKNNENT
+3010 QLDSVNKNKDNET
-3024 NYDNNVSEINDKS
+3024 QNYDDKVADVNDKA
-3037 KQIQDYYDKL
+3037 KQIQDYYEKI
-3047 INDDASWK
+3047 INDNTAWQSAI
-3055 NAVDKWNAGDTSILT
+3055 NKWNKGDTSVLT
-3070 QMMNDMQ
+3070 NMMNNMRN
-3077 DELSKLMSGDGK
+3077 ELASLMSGSGK
-3089 GIMGTEN
+3089 GIMGIEN
-3096 LSPDDIKS
+3096 LSAEDIKS
-3104 IVGDNLT
+3104 IVGDNIT
-3111 DVSNIWLSI
+3111 DVSNIWLDI
-3120 KDQLTELNSIN
+3120 KDQLTQLNSIN
-3131 KNLND
+3131 KNIND
-3136 LNAGQ
+3136 LNTKQ
-3141 QKGNNVNN
+3141 QSGKDVNN
-3149 PKYTTGATSSVIG
+3149 PNYTTHATSSGVG
-3162 HRDITPYLPPEQKPK
+3162 HNDVTPYLPPEQKPK
-3177 PAPAKQSGIKAT
+3177 STPAKQNGIKAT

-3245 WFGNEGKVAML
+3245 WFGSEGKVAML

-3287 LVKSMQASKIGNSLV
+3287 FVKLMQTSRAGNSLV

>member
-105 KSPSIKPIK
+105 KSPSIRPIK

-149 LKKVKAV
+149 LKKVKEV

-167 KVTANIKN
+167 KTTANIKN
-175 NLTNV
+175 NLTDV
-180 KKYMTETFGGGEFST
+180 KRYMTEAFGGGEFST
-195 KVFRDYATNVET
+195 KVFRDYTTNVET
-207 MSATVKRETGEMYTA
+207 MSATVKKETGEMYTA

-259 TVKLLKVNL
+259 TVKVLKTNL
-268 KDSNSVGM
+268 KDSNSVEM
-276 FDKLKDQKFISTG
+276 FNKLKDQKFISTG
-289 EIESLKKAISAEKE
+289 EIETLNKAIRAEKE

-315 RSLNKTVSSMIPDIS
+315 RNLNQTISSMIPDVS
-330 KASAEIEKLGINLK
+330 KASAEIKKLGANLNN
-344 GMDSHQLDATSAR
+344 MDSHQLDATSSR

-390 RVKNNMSGGANQQQA
+390 RIRNNMSGGANQQQA
-405 MNRTSDIIG
+405 MSRTSDILA

-429 TDAMIRLT
+429 TESIMRLK
-437 TAQRSLKDIQMAS
+437 TAQLSLKEIQMAS
-450 SNSGVITNMAQQQR
+450 SNSSAVISMAQQQR

-469 IQSLKDIGR
+469 IQSLKDIGK

-493 ASATSVEAVKQLG
+493 ASQTSIEAVKQLG

-515 AKRDQKDLIRNFEL
+515 AKRDQKDMIRNFEL
-529 ISASTSNPKLKNIQS
+529 ISASASDPKLKNIQS

-591 KVRMAGTGKTVEA
+591 KVKMAGTGKTVEA
-604 YTFQINKSNTATQTV
+604 YTFQINKSTTATQMA
-619 VKETGKAIE
+619 VKETGKAIV
-628 DNQNKSLGFMEQMGI
+628 DNENKSLGFMEQMGI
-643 AMKRIPTYILS
+643 AMKRIPGYILS
-654 MQGIFAVVNGFK
+654 MQGVYAVVNGFK
-666 GVSSEIMEINKQ
+666 GISSEIMEIDKQ

-691 TDNLLS
+691 TDNLLT
-697 GALAQSKEL
+697 GAITQSKEL

-718 EYSRTFDNLS
+718 EYSRTFGDLS
-728 EQQLLTVTK
+728 EQQLLTATK
-737 TAVIMSNVSDLK
+737 TAVIMSNVSDLN

-762 AFNISAEE
+762 AFNISAGD

-790 QLAESLSKT
+790 QLAESLSKA
-799 GATAQTFGVSM
+799 GGTAKTFGVSM

-832 NALKTIYSR
+832 NSLKTIYSR

-860 KMGENGMEMKPV
+860 KIGENGVEMKPV

-877 ELAGKWKGLTAEQ
+877 ELAGKWSGLTEEQ

-923 GINSSNS
+923 GLNSSNS

-935 GIYMQSFEAKVN
+935 GVYMQSFEAKIN

-955 LSLAIGKAFLSDGMM
+955 LALAIGKAFLSDGMM
-970 LGIDAMA
+970 VGIDSLAKLGDVA
-977 SMADGIVNIINKIGV
+977 VKLVGNIGA
-992 LPASFGIIVGLATKF
+992 LPAMLGTVTLLGSTF
-1007 GGLGKSI
+1007 GGLSKSLSNVAKKSI
-1014 QGIVKPILDADKP
+1014 DSKNSLRYLSDEVQLLAMGMSEK
-1027 LQELGKRFDSLESKM
+1027 LGFTKIFESFDSSFSKTVTEM
-1042 GKSFGKIKVVQDFAK
+1042 KKAHT
-1057 GFNEVKT
+1057 E
-1064 ASLEYQ
+1064 
-1070 AVTKG
+1070 TKG
-1075 ATATQGVFTTAMI
+1075 LGTAQGFLSTSLMATKATLKGVGSAMLTFATSTAGV
-1088 LSKSTLAGL
+1088 TLGL
-1097 KTAFL
+1097 TAL
-1102 GFMGTVGGITLA
+1102 MAAV
-1114 LAGLATVAGFVAEK
+1114 GFVTEK
-1128 FIKQKEK
+1128 IIKAKKHQEDLINK
-1135 QDSLLK
+1135 
-1141 TYNSNI
+1141 YNSNV

-1154 NKYGNNFDDIIKKY
+1154 NKYGNNFDDIIAKY
-1168 KELEDKRKT
+1168 DKLNKAKESGKLDSKQE
-1177 SSLNVKEQEEYN
+1177 EEYN

-1194 LSTIL
+1194 LANIL
-1199 PNAVAYTDANGQAH
+1199 PNAIAYTDANGKAH
-1213 MKSTKAIELESK
+1213 LKTTEAIKKEAKATS
-1225 AIAELNKK
+1225 ELNAERLKENDKK
-1233 RIEEAQTKF
+1233 FSDDMSKREAKYKKEYENIQYYSKEIKTLQKVL
-1242 KSDTDSGDEKYTKL
+1242 DSGDDRSGQIPNQIKTMDLEITESKSKIS
-1256 RKELAD
+1256 KQLAD
-1262 YKKDIKDAESIGT
+1262 
-1275 SFGNSLDDNRKKI
+1275 
-1288 NISNAGIADTQGK
+1288 NATK
-1301 MSKLLTQSATS
+1301 
-1312 ISENTNAWMTA
+1312 ISENTQAWLTSKGA
-1323 EGKMKNVSDAGK
+1323 MKGVSEAGK
-1335 GLIDTYAKA
+1335 GMIDSFAKI
-1344 NQYTI
+1344 NQYSV
-1349 DSKEVTDNYV
+1349 DSKELSKDYAK
-1359 GSQEKLEEKTKK
+1359 SQENLKGKVKEFGTAVTEAYKQVSSIGGSGGEKAVALLDRVGASMSDATKK
-1371 VAQALSESY
+1371 SG
-1380 SQLKAIGGD
+1380 KAP
-1389 GASKAISMFDD
+1389 
-1400 LTTKFDETTLKSAD
+1400 E
-1414 FPNQIKAI
+1414 QIKML
-1422 STAISEMSTNSEGFV
+1422 SSAISEMASNSKDFNTA
-1437 PEDFIKKLETL
+1437 DFITKLENL
-1448 GMSENDAKQATINLG
+1448 GFSTNDAKRYTMELG
-1463 TELENQKIKAMVASD
+1463 TELGNQKIQAQIASD
-1478 EMTAYTDTIVD
+1478 ALTSYSDDVD
-1489 NTTATYEAIDAKK
+1489 NMTNSTYQAIDAQKELLG
-1502 KFLKLQDGEAEEINS
+1502 LKDGESEDVSS
-1517 KLEYLASSKKL
+1517 KLEYLSSLKGL
-1528 NADVF
+1528 NIDVF
-1533 NTSTDI
+1533 N
-1539 QNMIAE
+1539 
-1545 ISSKTGVAKK
+1545 SSADVTARINELSAKTGIASDQIRNK
-1555 DIQNNT
+1555 T
-1561 QGIYEAYKLMSSKS
+1561 TEIYEAYKAMNGKS
-1575 LDEITQMANTPVD
+1575 APEISALANMPAD
-1588 KLRESNK
+1588 KLREAFP

-1600 GFNLLVSMLNF
+1600 AFNILQTMLSY
-1611 AKQGVMGIDNQLIA
+1611 AKKGVTDVNSQLIF
-1625 SLSSSKS
+1625 SLK
-1632 KVDDHVD
+1632 
-1639 DLKKKL
+1639 
-1645 AELKEAPKDGNK
+1645 GNK
-1657 ENNLYNSLKENLS
+1657 EEVDKHAGELKKAIDEMTKNPTDTNTENNLFNGLQENLN
-1670 QLQGQILVT
+1670 QLQGQFSIT
-1679 KDENSD
+1679 TDASGK
-1685 FVKSISML
+1685 FVKSFQLL
-1693 DGSKSSYLD
+1693 DGSKLSYFDQLNGLVEKYGDKLQVVKDKTTGAMSIGFKDANNNVRILYELSGAADATGNSLD
-1702 TINQQLETMGVKL
+1702 KVQM
-1715 TYVKNDDGSWK
+1715 
-1726 LGYVDADKNE
+1726 A
-1736 RGLFTLQKAT
+1736 
-1746 DSLGGSVDA
+1746 
-1755 VNVSTGFLNT
+1755 TGFLSD
-1765 NFQNFLNSNQS
+1765 NFKKLQQAPDDQGALQQWISGIS
-1776 DESRTQWLTG
+1776 TQYG
-1786 IANQYQAIG
+1786 YIG
-1795 DRVETTT
+1795 DHIETVIDKQGKLQFALNQKGEQNTWMVE
-1802 DNVTGL
+1802 
-1808 KFQLEGQDGKSNAW
+1808 A
-1822 LVGINKQVEALGGK
+1822 NKEIEALGGK
-1836 IVQTGDAVNG
+1836 LVQTGNEVDG
-1846 FTYKIQM
+1846 FTYKVNL
-1853 PNGSE
+1853 NGQE
-1858 YTLFTQAGT
+1858 YTLFTTAGQ
-1867 KAEEAKGKIDG
+1867 KADEAKGKIDG
-1878 AKTSSD
+1878 AKDSSD
-1884 ELNKSGNQEINKK
+1884 KLHDSAGQTTEGKVNVDSSSVDEAQKK
-1897 ITIPDNFIGP
+1897 TDTL
-1907 KQSSD
+1907 KQSD
-1912 ELNKSGNEEINKKI
+1912 G
-1926 TVDSGGLI
+1926 T
-1934 GPKQDVDYLNK
+1934 
-1945 KGNEGVTVKT
+1945 T
-1955 NPVDLS
+1955 
-1961 NWNPLQITLDKITGD
+1961 
-1976 KQVTVKANETDPK
+1976 VTVKAQGDTLGLNPVTETINSITKKAETPITF
-1989 PLDPLKTAV
+1989 KTAV
-1998 DDIQK
+1998 LPVDLDNLSQA
-2003 KTLKPFEF
+2003 KTSVEDLQDK
-2011 STTIKPIETK
+2011 SGALSRLIESIENQTGATGNLLDTNVLGK
-2021 PLVDADGTIKTT
+2021 SPLV
-2033 NDRIVGLLGNIAK
+2033 
-2046 VQNGVS
+2046 Q
-2052 DTVGLMDTTLFSRN
+2052 
-2066 DMVSTLAGELQ
+2066 TLAGQLAD
-2077 KIADN
+2077 IAKRAGEASTAIDN
-2082 ASKASQKIDDLASHA
+2082 IKSKAGSIS
-2097 GNIKFS
+2097 FS
-2103 VSGSFDL
+2103 VKGSFDL
-2110 PKDFEANTKTIA
+2110 PEDFAKRVDEIVAQSTRMKNALSGDMGYIKGVLSS
-2122 NSLKVLRDD
+2122 SLR
-2131 VSGYMSSIST
+2131 
-2141 VLNTSLK
+2141 
-2148 IGTID
+2148 IGNVD
-2153 TSAMDV
+2153 TSSLDNL
-2159 MKGQVQAK
+2159 KSQVQTK
-2167 MNETAGI
+2167 MNEVSEI
-2174 LSNFGSLVANAV
+2174 LSSFGGMVATAI

-2192 MVFDASSLILY
+2192 MVFDASSLINY
-2203 QNTSISVV
+2203 QNTSIAVV

-2226 SIISQTSSSMIG
+2226 SIISQTTSSMVG
-2238 NWNSGTQN
+2238 SWNSGTQN
-2246 IVSRAQWTKQ
+2246 IVSRGEWTRQ
-2256 NVVREIQQMGAS
+2256 NVVREIREMGAS

-2277 TSMQHALRTGTA
+2277 TAMQHALRAGTA

-2314 SPIQRLADDMVTKFK
+2314 SPLQRLADDMVTRFK

-2337 SRVFEQLGGYVI
+2337 SRVFEELGGYVI

-2362 DLGKTVFKDFG
+2362 ELGKEVFKDFG

-2379 MDKIKAYVSGDFS
+2379 LDKIKAYVSGDFS
-2392 SMASAFGGGGGG
+2392 ALAGAFGGGGGG

-2410 QQWAGVASQALM
+2410 QQWTGVASQALM

-2444 GNPMAINN
+2444 GNPMAING
-2452 WDVNAQRGT
+2452 WDVNAVNGT

-2479 PGFNNIYAPLDNI
+2479 PGYNNIYSPLDNI

-2499 LGAYGSLARAYSG
+2499 LGRYGSLVNAYSG

-2566 MKGTNGIG
+2566 IRGTNGMG

-2587 GSSGSSEGGAGTY
+2587 GSGSSGEGGAGTY
-2600 VPSISP
+2600 VPSITP

-2617 FGESAGSSLDALY
+2617 FGESAGNSLDALY
-2630 KRDTAGLKI
+2630 HRDTAGLTI

-2646 DKSEATLK
+2646 DKSESVLK

-2666 LLGIQNLNKNL
+2666 LLGIQNLNKSL
-2677 LSQQQAQYQT
+2677 LNQQQAQYQA

-2702 RKTSKHTEA
+2702 RHTNKHTEA

-2774 DALSFQNE
+2774 DALNFKNE

-2845 EDAQKNYNS
+2845 EEAQKNYNS

-2925 DAKIKERDS
+2925 DAKVKERDS

-2940 YAQKMEDFNTKRA
+2940 YAKKIEDFNAKRA
-2953 ELMQKISLAS
+2953 DFMQKISLAS

-2968 EGKKALSDLQKQ
+2968 EGKKALADLQKQ

-3010 QLDQIDKNKNNENT
+3010 QLDQVNKNKDNENT

-3047 INDDASWK
+3047 ISDDTSWK
-3055 NAVDKWNAGDTSILT
+3055 NAVDKWNAGDTNVLT

-3077 DELSKLMSGDGK
+3077 DELSELMSGNGK

-3136 LNAGQ
+3136 LNASQ

-3149 PKYTTGATSSVIG
+3149 PNYTTGATSSFIA
-3162 HRDITPYLPPEQKPK
+3162 HRDVNPYLPPEPK
-3177 PAPAKQSGIKAT
+3177 PASRPARQTGVKAT
-3189 HTVVRGDTLWDL
+3189 HTVVNGDTLWDL
-3201 AKKYYGDYYQ
+3201 AKKYYGNYYQ

-3219 GNLNPYTI
+3219 GGIDPYRVPI
-3227 PVGKKLLI
+3227 GRKLLI

-3245 WFGNEGKVAML
+3245 WFGNQGKVAML

-3287 LVKSMQASKIGNSLV
+3287 FIKSIQASKSGNSLV

>member
-47 IGVELTD
+47 IGVELSD
-54 NIKDINAKLKEL
+54 NIKDINSKLKEL

-71 TSSSIQNAIKLDVT
+71 TSSSIQNAIKLDFT

-105 KSPSIKPIK
+105 KSPSIRPIK

-138 INDFEKDYSTA
+138 INDFEKDYATA
-149 LKKVKAV
+149 LKKVKSV

-167 KVTANIKN
+167 KTTANIKN
-175 NLTNV
+175 NLTDV
-180 KKYMTETFGGGEFST
+180 KKYMTEAFGGGEFST
-195 KVFRDYATNVET
+195 KVFRDYTTNVET

-259 TVKLLKVNL
+259 TVKVLKTNL

-315 RSLNKTVSSMIPDIS
+315 RNLNQTVSSMIPDIS
-330 KASAEIEKLGINLK
+330 KASAEIQKLGANLK
-344 GMDSHQLDATSAR
+344 GMDSHQLDATSSR
-357 LKALQAQYKSDEQ
+357 LKSLQAQYKSDEQ
-370 VFRTREKLIK
+370 VFKTREKLIK

-390 RVKNNMSGGANQQQA
+390 RIRNNMSGGANQQQA
-405 MNRTSDIIG
+405 MSRTSDILG
-414 QINAT
+414 QINAI
-419 KNQSNSVKDL
+419 KHQSNSVQEL
-429 TDAMIRLT
+429 TESMMKLKT
-437 TAQRSLKDIQMAS
+437 VQLSLKEIQMAS
-450 SNSGVITNMAQQQR
+450 SNSSAVTDMAQQQR

-478 YGDGEASSAIDQLGK
+478 YGNGEASSAIDQLGK
-493 ASATSVEAVKQLG
+493 ASQTSVEAVKQLG

-515 AKRDQKDLIRNFEL
+515 AKRDQKDMIRNFEL
-529 ISASTSNPKLKNIQS
+529 ISASASDPKLKNIQS

-591 KVRMAGTGKTVEA
+591 KVKMAGTGKTVEA
-604 YTFQINKSNTATQTV
+604 YTFQMNKSQTATQMA
-619 VKETGKAIE
+619 VKETGKAIV
-628 DNQNKSLGFMEQMGI
+628 DNENKSLGFMEQMGI
-643 AMKRIPTYILS
+643 AMKRIPGYILS

-666 GVSSEIMEINKQ
+666 GISSEIMEIDKQ

-691 TDNLLS
+691 TDNLLT
-697 GALAQSKEL
+697 GALTQSKEL

-718 EYSRTFDNLS
+718 EYSRTFGDLS
-728 EQQLLTVTK
+728 EQQLLTATK
-737 TAVIMSNVSDLK
+737 TAVIMSNVSDLN
-749 LDESVSS
+749 LEESVSS

-762 AFNISAEE
+762 AFNISADE

-790 QLAESLSKT
+790 QLAESLSKA
-799 GATAQTFGVSM
+799 GGTAQTFGVSM

-832 NALKTIYSR
+832 NSLKTIYSR
-841 ITTMQPSIDI
+841 ITTMKPSIDI

-860 KMGENGMEMKPV
+860 KMGDNGLEMKPV

-877 ELAGKWKGLTAEQ
+877 ELAGKWSSLTAEQ

-923 GINSSNS
+923 GLNSSNS

-935 GIYMQSFEAKVN
+935 GVYMQSFEAKIN

-970 LGIDAMA
+970 VGIDSLAKLGDVA
-977 SMADGIVNIINKIGV
+977 VKVVGNIGA
-992 LPASFGIIVGLATKF
+992 LPAMLGTVTLLGSTF
-1007 GGLGKSI
+1007 GGLGKSLSTVAKKSI
-1014 QGIVKPILDADKP
+1014 DSKNSLKYLSDEVQLLAMGMSEKLGFTKIFDSFKDSFKKTTTEMKIAKDSTK
-1027 LQELGKRFDSLESKM
+1027 ELGAVQGFLSNSL
-1042 GKSFGKIKVVQDFAK
+1042 
-1057 GFNEVKT
+1057 T
-1064 ASLEYQ
+1064 
-1070 AVTKG
+1070 VTKG
-1075 ATATQGVFTTAMI
+1075 TLSGLSSAMLTFATSTAGV
-1088 LSKSTLAGL
+1088 TLGLTVLMAGIG
-1097 KTAFL
+1097 FL
-1102 GFMGTVGGITLA
+1102 T
-1114 LAGLATVAGFVAEK
+1114 EK
-1128 FIKQKEK
+1128 IIKAKKHQEDLINK
-1135 QDSLLK
+1135 
-1141 TYNSNI
+1141 YNSNV

-1154 NKYGNNFDDIIKKY
+1154 NKYGNNFDDIIAKY
-1168 KELEDKRKT
+1168 DKLNKAKESGKLDSKQE
-1177 SSLNVKEQEEYN
+1177 EEYN

-1194 LSTIL
+1194 LANIL
-1199 PNAVAYTDANGQAH
+1199 PNAIAYTDANGNAH
-1213 MKSTKAIELESK
+1213 LKATEAIKKEAEATSKLNAERLKEKDKKFSSDMSDREAKYKKEYENIQYYTKEIKNLQEVLDSGKDKSGQIPNQIKTMDLEITESK
-1225 AIAELNKK
+1225 SKISK
-1233 RIEEAQTKF
+1233 Q
-1242 KSDTDSGDEKYTKL
+1242 
-1256 RKELAD
+1256 LAD
-1262 YKKDIKDAESIGT
+1262 
-1275 SFGNSLDDNRKKI
+1275 
-1288 NISNAGIADTQGK
+1288 NATK
-1301 MSKLLTQSATS
+1301 
-1312 ISENTNAWMTA
+1312 ISENTQAWLA
-1323 EGKMKNVSDAGK
+1323 SKGAMKDVSEAGK
-1335 GLIDTYAKA
+1335 GMIDSFAKI
-1344 NQYTI
+1344 NQYSV
-1349 DSKEVTDNYV
+1349 DSKELSKDYTK
-1359 GSQEKLEEKTKK
+1359 SQENLRDK
-1371 VAQALSESY
+1371 VKEFGKAVSESY
-1380 SQLKAIGGD
+1380 KQVSNLGGEGGQKAVELLDKIGSSMSKDVLKSGKAPEQIKLL
-1389 GASKAISMFDD
+1389 SSAISDMA
-1400 LTTKFDETTLKSAD
+1400 S
-1414 FPNQIKAI
+1414 
-1422 STAISEMSTNSEGFV
+1422 NSENFNTT
-1437 PEDFIKKLETL
+1437 DFITKLENL
-1448 GMSENDAKQATINLG
+1448 GFSSNDAKRYTMELG
-1463 TELENQKIKAMVASD
+1463 TELGNQQIKAQIASD
-1478 EMTAYTDTIVD
+1478 ALTSYSDDVD
-1489 NTTATYEAIDAKK
+1489 NMANSTYKAIDAQKELLG
-1502 KFLKLQDGEAEEINS
+1502 LKDGESEDVSS
-1517 KLEYLASSKKL
+1517 KLEYLSSLKGL
-1528 NADVF
+1528 NIDVF
-1533 NTSTDI
+1533 N
-1539 QNMIAE
+1539 
-1545 ISSKTGVAKK
+1545 SSADVTARINELSAKTGIASDQIRNK
-1555 DIQNNT
+1555 T
-1561 QGIYEAYKLMSSKS
+1561 TEIYEAYKAMNGKS
-1575 LDEITQMANTPVD
+1575 APEISALANMPAD
-1588 KLRESNK
+1588 KLREAFP

-1600 GFNLLVSMLNF
+1600 AFNILQTMLSY
-1611 AKQGVMGIDNQLIA
+1611 AKKGVTDVNSQLIF
-1625 SLSSSKS
+1625 SLK
-1632 KVDDHVD
+1632 
-1639 DLKKKL
+1639 
-1645 AELKEAPKDGNK
+1645 GNK
-1657 ENNLYNSLKENLS
+1657 EEVDKHAGELKKAIDEMIKNPTDTNTENNLFNGLQENLN
-1670 QLQGQILVT
+1670 QLQGQFSIT
-1679 KDENSD
+1679 TDASGK
-1685 FVKSISML
+1685 FVKSFQLL
-1693 DGSKSSYLD
+1693 DGSKLSYFDQLNGLIEKYGDKLVVIKDKTTGALSIGFKDAENNVRTLYELSGAADATGNSLD
-1702 TINQQLETMGVKL
+1702 KVQM
-1715 TYVKNDDGSWK
+1715 
-1726 LGYVDADKNE
+1726 A
-1736 RGLFTLQKAT
+1736 
-1746 DSLGGSVDA
+1746 
-1755 VNVSTGFLNT
+1755 TGFLSD
-1765 NFQNFLNSNQS
+1765 NFKKLQQAPEDQGALQQWISGIS
-1776 DESRTQWLTG
+1776 TQYG
-1786 IANQYQAIG
+1786 YIG
-1795 DRVETTT
+1795 DHIETVI
-1802 DNVTGL
+1802 D
-1808 KFQLEGQDGKSNAW
+1808 KQGKLQFALNQKGEQNTW
-1822 LVGINKQVEALGGK
+1822 MVGVNQQIEALGGK
-1836 IVQTGDAVNG
+1836 LVQTGNEVDG
-1846 FTYKIQM
+1846 FTYKVNL
-1853 PNGSE
+1853 NGQE
-1858 YTLFTQAGT
+1858 YTLFTTAGT
-1867 KAEEAKGKIDG
+1867 KADEAKGKIDG
-1878 AKTSSD
+1878 AKDSSD
-1884 ELNKSGNQEINKK
+1884 KLHDSAGQTTEGKV
-1897 ITIPDNFIGP
+1897 
-1907 KQSSD
+1907 
-1912 ELNKSGNEEINKKI
+1912 
-1926 TVDSGGLI
+1926 TVDSSS
-1934 GPKQDVDYLNK
+1934 VD
-1945 KGNEGVTVKT
+1945 TAQAKT
-1955 NPVDLS
+1955 DK
-1961 NWNPLQITLDKITGD
+1961 LQQSDGKT
-1976 KQVTVKANETDPK
+1976 VTVKAQGDTLGLNPVTETINNITKKAETPITF
-1989 PLDPLKTAV
+1989 KTAV
-1998 DDIQK
+1998 LPVDLDNLTQAE
-2003 KTLKPFEF
+2003 TLVDNLQDK
-2011 STTIKPIETK
+2011 SGTLSRLIESIGNQTGATGNLLDTNVLGK
-2021 PLVDADGTIKTT
+2021 SPLV
-2033 NDRIVGLLGNIAK
+2033 
-2046 VQNGVS
+2046 Q
-2052 DTVGLMDTTLFSRN
+2052 
-2066 DMVSTLAGELQ
+2066 TLAGQLAD
-2077 KIADN
+2077 IAKRATEASTAIDN
-2082 ASKASQKIDDLASHA
+2082 IKSKAGSIS
-2097 GNIKFS
+2097 FS
-2103 VSGSFDL
+2103 VKGSFDL
-2110 PKDFEANTKTIA
+2110 PDDFAKRVDEIIA
-2122 NSLKVLRDD
+2122 QSTRMKNA
-2131 VSGYMSSIST
+2131 VSGDMGYMKGVLSS
-2141 VLNTSLK
+2141 SLR
-2148 IGTID
+2148 IGDVD
-2153 TSAMDV
+2153 TSSLDNL
-2159 MKGQVQAK
+2159 KTQVQTK
-2167 MNETAGI
+2167 MNEVAGI
-2174 LSNFGSLVANAV
+2174 LSSFGGMVATAI

-2226 SIISQTSSSMIG
+2226 SIISQTTSSMVS

-2246 IVSRAQWTKQ
+2246 IVSRGEWTRQ
-2256 NVVREIQQMGAS
+2256 NVVREIREMGAS

-2277 TSMQHALRTGTA
+2277 TAMQHALRAGTA

-2314 SPIQRLADDMVTKFK
+2314 SPIQRLADDMVTRFK

-2362 DLGKTVFKDFG
+2362 ELGKEVFKDFG

-2379 MDKIKAYVSGDFS
+2379 LDKIKAYVSGDFS
-2392 SMASAFGGGGGG
+2392 ALAGAFGGGGGG

-2410 QQWAGVASQALM
+2410 QQWTGVASQALM

-2452 WDVNAQRGT
+2452 WDVNAVRGT

-2471 PTFQANKM
+2471 PTFQDNKM
-2479 PGFNNIYAPLDNI
+2479 PGYNNIYAPLDNI

-2499 LGAYGSLARAYSG
+2499 LGSYGSLLRAYSG

-2566 MKGTNGIG
+2566 IRGTNGMG

-2587 GSSGSSEGGAGTY
+2587 SSGSSGEGGAGTY
-2600 VPSISP
+2600 VPSITP

-2617 FGESAGSSLDALY
+2617 FGESAGNSLDALY
-2630 KRDTAGLKI
+2630 HRDTAGLTI

-2646 DKSEATLK
+2646 DKSEAVLK

-2677 LSQQQAQYQT
+2677 LNQQQAQYQAT
-2687 MIRRQNAIAKELEGL
+2687 INRQNAIAGELEGL
-2702 RKTSKHTEA
+2702 RHTDKHTEA

-2725 NSGNLWK
+2725 NSGNIWK

-2747 DIDIYLDYIADIGNN
+2747 NIDIYLDYIADIGNN
-2762 WDKTIGSIQKAK
+2762 WDKTINSIQKAK

-2782 KLQYTNPNDVGQ
+2782 KLQYANPNDVGQ

-2822 EYNNA
+2822 EYNSA
-2827 SKKYG
+2827 SEKYG
-2832 ASSKQAIEMQKML
+2832 ESSKQAIEMHKML
-2845 EDAQKNYNS
+2845 EEAQKNYNS
-2854 AVLDTLKEQKA
+2854 AVLETLKEQKS

-2925 DAKIKERDS
+2925 DAKVKEHDS

-2940 YAQKMEDFNTKRA
+2940 YAKKMEDFNAKRA
-2953 ELMQKISLAS
+2953 DFMQKISLAS

-2968 EGKKALSDLQKQ
+2968 EGKKALADLQKQ

-3010 QLDQIDKNKNNENT
+3010 QLDQVGKNKDNENM
-3024 NYDNNVSEINDKS
+3024 NYDNNVSEVNDKS
-3037 KQIQDYYDKL
+3037 KQIQDYYNKL
-3047 INDDASWK
+3047 INDDTLWK
-3055 NAVDKWNAGDTSILT
+3055 NAVDKWNAGDTNVLT

-3131 KNLND
+3131 KNLDD
-3136 LNAGQ
+3136 LNASQ

-3149 PKYTTGATSSVIG
+3149 PDYTTHETSSFIA
-3162 HRDITPYLPPEQKPK
+3162 HRNVTPYLPPEQQ
-3177 PAPAKQSGIKAT
+3177 PATPAKQNGIKAT
-3189 HTVVRGDTLWDL
+3189 HTVVNGDTLWDL
-3201 AKKYYGDYYQ
+3201 AKKYYGNYYQ

-3219 GNLNPYTI
+3219 GNLDPYRVPI
-3227 PVGKKLLI
+3227 GRKLLI
-3235 PFDTGGYTGD
+3235 PFDTGGL
-3245 WFGNEGKVAML
+3245 ML
-3256 HKKEMVLN
+3256 VHQ
-3264 KNQTSDILKTV
+3264 KNSSNCWKL
-3275 SIVDKTK
+3275 
-3282 NQLND
+3282 LRAF
-3287 LVKSMQASKIGNSLV
+3287 QAT
-3302 VGDMQFNFENYRGD
+3302 
-3316 KEGAVRFADEVM
+3316 A
-3328 DRLKSRR
+3328 

>member
-34 QSLINGNKDLSIK
+34 QSLINENKDLSIK
-47 IGVELTD
+47 IGVELID
-54 NIKDINAKLKEL
+54 NVKDINSKLKEL

-105 KSPSIKPIK
+105 KSSSIKPIK
-114 LDVDVDVNGSALRI
+114 LDVDIDVNGSALRI

-138 INDFEKDYSTA
+138 INDFEKDYATA

-167 KVTANIKN
+167 KATANIKN
-175 NLTNV
+175 NLTDV

-259 TVKLLKVNL
+259 TVKVLKTNL

-289 EIESLKKAISAEKE
+289 EIESLQKAISAEKE
-303 LVVAQQKREALQ
+303 LVIAQQKREALQ
-315 RSLNKTVSSMIPDIS
+315 RNLNKTVSSMIPDIS
-330 KASAEIEKLGINLK
+330 KASEEIEKLGVNLK
-344 GMDSHQLDATSAR
+344 NMDSHQLDATSAR

-405 MNRTSDIIG
+405 MSRTSDIIG
-414 QINAT
+414 QINAI

-529 ISASTSNPKLKNIQS
+529 ISASVGDPRLKNIQS

-557 SALKRYFGEL
+557 GALKRYFGEL

-666 GVSSEIMEINKQ
+666 AVSSEIMEINKQ

-762 AFNISAEE
+762 AFNISADE

-790 QLAESLSKT
+790 QLAESLSKA

-810 EEVAGATTAIGAV
+810 EEVAGQTTAIGAV

-841 ITTMQPSIDI
+841 ITTMKPATDA
-851 LDSVGVSVR
+851 LDGVGVSIR
-860 KMGENGMEMKPV
+860 RMGKNGMEMKPV

-877 ELAGKWKGLTAEQ
+877 DLAGKWSSLSAEQ

-900 RNQLSRFLAYM
+900 RNQLSRFLALM

-935 GIYMQSFEAKVN
+935 GVYMQSFEAKVN

-1014 QGIVKPILDADKP
+1014 SGIIKPILDADKP
-1027 LQELGKRFDSLESKM
+1027 LKALNEGFDTLG
-1042 GKSFGKIKVVQDFAK
+1042 GKIGESFKNIKVFKDFGD
-1057 GFNEVKT
+1057 GFNKVKT

-1075 ATATQGVFTTAMI
+1075 LTATQGVFTSAMI
-1088 LSKSTLAGL
+1088 FSKATLAGL

-1114 LAGLATVAGFVAEK
+1114 LAGVAAVAGFLAEK
-1128 FIKQKEK
+1128 FIKYKEK

-1141 TYNSNI
+1141 SYNSNI

-1154 NKYGNNFDDIIKKY
+1154 NKYGNNFDDVIKKY
-1168 KELEDKRKT
+1168 DELEAKQKNGTLDAKG
-1177 SSLNVKEQEEYN
+1177 QEEYN

-1199 PNAVAYTDANGQAH
+1199 PNAIAYVDANGTAH
-1213 MKSTKAIELESK
+1213 MKSTQEIKKEAEAIK
-1225 AIAELNKK
+1225 ELNKVK
-1233 RIEEAQTKF
+1233 VKDIEQKF
-1242 KSDTDSGDEKYTKL
+1242 DADTEKGAEKYAKL
-1256 RKELAD
+1256 RKELKQYQSDLKEYSEVAKNVD
-1262 YKKDIKDAESIGT
+1262 VYGR
-1275 SFGNSLDDNRKKI
+1275 GNHKENAMEDFEKRSKI
-1288 NISNAGIADTQGK
+1288 ASAGITQTQAE
-1301 MSKLLTQSATS
+1301 MSKALTNSSSKIA
-1312 ISENTNAWMTA
+1312 ENTTAWMSA

-1335 GLIDTYAKA
+1335 GLIDSYAKV
-1344 NQYTI
+1344 NQYAI
-1349 DSKEVTDNYV
+1349 DSKEVTNDYAK
-1359 GSQEKLEEKTKK
+1359 SQQTLEDKTKA
-1371 VAQALSESY
+1371 VAEALSGSY
-1380 SQLKAIGGD
+1380 DQLKSIGGEA
-1389 GASKAISMFDD
+1389 GSKAIKTFDD
-1400 LTTKFDETTLKSAD
+1400 LTSKFSDSAKKSKD
-1414 FPNQIKAI
+1414 FPNQIKAV
-1422 STAISEMSTNSEGFV
+1422 STAIAEMSTNSKDFV
-1437 PEDFIKKLETL
+1437 PEDFIGRLEAL

-1533 NTSTDI
+1533 NTSSDI

-1545 ISSKTGVAKK
+1545 ISAKTGIAKK

-1575 LDEITQMANTPVD
+1575 MDEITQMANTPID

-1611 AKQGVMGIDNQLIA
+1611 AKQGVSGIDNQLIA

-1632 KVDDHVD
+1632 KVDEHVD

-1670 QLQGQILVT
+1670 QLQGQIVVT
-1679 KDENSD
+1679 KDKNSD

-1693 DGSKSSYLD
+1693 DGSKSAYLD
-1702 TINQQLETMGVKL
+1702 TINEQLETMGIKL
-1715 TYVKNDDGSWK
+1715 TYIQNPDGSMR
-1726 LGYVDADKNE
+1726 LGYVDTDKNE
-1736 RGLFTLQKAT
+1736 RGLYTLQKAT

-1755 VNVSTGFLNT
+1755 VNVSTGFLAT

-1808 KFQLEGQDGKSNAW
+1808 KFQLENGGGESNSW
-1822 LVGINKQVEALGGK
+1822 LIGVNKQVEALGGK

-1858 YTLFTQAGT
+1858 YTLFSQAGS
-1867 KAEEAKGKIDG
+1867 KADEAKGKIDG
-1878 AKTSSD
+1878 AKDSADKLHDSAGQTTEGKVNVDSSSVD
-1884 ELNKSGNQEINKK
+1884 EAQRKTDTL
-1897 ITIPDNFIGP
+1897 
-1907 KQSSD
+1907 KQSD
-1912 ELNKSGNEEINKKI
+1912 G
-1926 TVDSGGLI
+1926 
-1934 GPKQDVDYLNK
+1934 
-1945 KGNEGVTVKT
+1945 KT
-1955 NPVDLS
+1955 
-1961 NWNPLQITLDKITGD
+1961 
-1976 KQVTVKANETDPK
+1976 VTVKAQGDTLGLNPVTETINNITKQAETPITF
-1989 PLDPLKTAV
+1989 KTAV
-1998 DDIQK
+1998 LPVNLDNLSQAKTSVEDLQK
-2003 KTLKPFEF
+2003 ESGDLSRLIDSIGNQTGATGNLLDTNVLGK
-2011 STTIKPIETK
+2011 S
-2021 PLVDADGTIKTT
+2021 PLV
-2033 NDRIVGLLGNIAK
+2033 
-2046 VQNGVS
+2046 Q
-2052 DTVGLMDTTLFSRN
+2052 
-2066 DMVSTLAGELQ
+2066 TLAGQLAD
-2077 KIADN
+2077 IAKRASEASIAIDN
-2082 ASKASQKIDDLASHA
+2082 IKSKAGSIS
-2097 GNIKFS
+2097 FS
-2103 VSGSFDL
+2103 VKGSFDL
-2110 PKDFEANTKTIA
+2110 PDDFAKRVDEIVAQSTRMKNALSGDMGYIKGVLSS
-2122 NSLKVLRDD
+2122 SLR
-2131 VSGYMSSIST
+2131 
-2141 VLNTSLK
+2141 
-2148 IGTID
+2148 IGDID
-2153 TSAMDV
+2153 TSSLDNLRN
-2159 MKGQVQAK
+2159 QVQTK
-2167 MNETAGI
+2167 MNQVAGI
-2174 LSNFGSLVANAV
+2174 LSNFGGMVANAV

-2192 MVFDASSLILY
+2192 MVFDTSSLILY

-2211 QSLTGIWNT
+2211 QSLTGIWNN

-2226 SIISQTSSSMIG
+2226 SIISQTTASMTG

-2246 IVSRAQWTKQ
+2246 IVARAEWAKQ

-2277 TSMQHALRTGTA
+2277 TSMQHALRVGTS

-2349 AGLSNGLTGGNLK
+2349 AGLTNGLTGGNLK
-2362 DLGKTVFKDFG
+2362 DLGKEVFKDFG

-2392 SMASAFGGGGGG
+2392 ALAGAFGGGGGG

-2410 QQWAGVASQALM
+2410 QQWTGVASQALM

-2471 PTFQANKM
+2471 PTFQAHKM

-2574 ALGGGFAGSEGES
+2574 ALGGGFSGSEGES
-2587 GSSGSSEGGAGTY
+2587 GSSSSSEGGAGTY

-2617 FGESAGSSLDALY
+2617 FGASDGGSLDALY
-2630 KRDTAGLKI
+2630 KRDTASLTI

-2646 DKSEATLK
+2646 DKSEAVLK

-2666 LLGIQNLNKNL
+2666 LLGIQNLNKSL
-2677 LSQQQAQYQT
+2677 LGQQQAQYQA

-2702 RKTSKHTEA
+2702 RKTNKHTEA

-2725 NSGNLWK
+2725 NSGSLWK

-2762 WDKTIGSIQKAK
+2762 WDKSINSIQKAK
-2774 DALSFQNE
+2774 DALSFKNE

-2822 EYNNA
+2822 EYNSA

-2854 AVLDTLKEQKA
+2854 AVLETLKEQKS
-2865 VADAREKVAQDEV
+2865 VADAREKVAQEEV

-2887 MQTLSKQSTE
+2887 MQTLSKKSTE

-2925 DAKIKERDS
+2925 DAKVKERDS

-2940 YAQKMEDFNTKRA
+2940 YAKKMEDFNTKRA
-2953 ELMQKISLAS
+2953 DLMQKISLAS

-2968 EGKKALSDLQKQ
+2968 EGKKALVDLQKQ

-3010 QLDQIDKNKNNENT
+3010 QLDQVDKNKNNENT

-3111 DVSNIWLSI
+3111 DVSNIWLGI

-3131 KNLND
+3131 KNLDD
-3136 LNAGQ
+3136 LNASQ

-3149 PKYTTGATSSVIG
+3149 PNYTTGATSSIIG
-3162 HRDITPYLPPEQKPK
+3162 HRDVTPYLPPEPK
-3177 PAPAKQSGIKAT
+3177 PATHAKPSGIKAT
-3189 HTVVRGDTLWDL
+3189 HTVVNGDTLWDL

-3287 LVKSMQASKIGNSLV
+3287 FVKSIQVSKAGSSLV

-3328 DRLKSRR
+3328 NRLKSRR

>member
-71 TSSSIQNAIKLDVT
+71 NSSSIQNAIKLDVT

-105 KSPSIKPIK
+105 KSPSIRPIK

-138 INDFEKDYSTA
+138 INDFEKDYATA

-156 SDSEAGNIMSD
+156 SDSESGNIMSD
-167 KVTANIKN
+167 KATANIKN
-175 NLTNV
+175 NLSDV
-180 KKYMTETFGGGEFST
+180 KKYMTEAFGGGEFST

-259 TVKLLKVNL
+259 TIKVLKTNL

-289 EIESLKKAISAEKE
+289 EIESLNKAIRAEKE

-315 RSLNKTVSSMIPDIS
+315 RSLNQTVSSMIPDIS
-330 KASAEIEKLGINLK
+330 KASAEIQKLGANLK
-344 GMDSHQLDATSAR
+344 GMDSHQLDATSSR
-357 LKALQAQYKSDEQ
+357 LKSLQAQYKSDEQ

-390 RVKNNMSGGANQQQA
+390 RIRNNMSGGANQQQA
-405 MNRTSDIIG
+405 MSRTSDIIG

-429 TDAMIRLT
+429 TESIMKLK
-437 TAQRSLKDIQMAS
+437 TAQLSLKEIQMAS
-450 SNSGVITNMAQQQR
+450 SNSSAVTSMAQQQR
-464 AVEKL
+464 SVEKL
-469 IQSLKDIGR
+469 IQSLKDIGK

-493 ASATSVEAVKQLG
+493 ASKTSIEAVKQLG

-515 AKRDQKDLIRNFEL
+515 AKRDQKDMIRNFEL
-529 ISASTSNPKLKNIQS
+529 ISASTKDPKLKNIQS
-544 GIFGALNGGTVDT
+544 GIFGALNGGSVDT
-557 SALKRYFGEL
+557 GALKRYFGEL

-591 KVRMAGTGKTVEA
+591 RIKMAGTGKTVEG
-604 YTFQINKSNTATQTV
+604 YTFQINKSQTATQTA

-628 DNQNKSLGFMEQMGI
+628 DNENKSLGFMQQMGI
-643 AMKRIPTYILS
+643 AMKRIPGYILS
-654 MQGIFAVVNGFK
+654 MQGVYAVVNGFK
-666 GVSSEIMEINKQ
+666 GVSNEIMEINKQ

-691 TDNLLS
+691 TDNLLT

-718 EYSRTFDNLS
+718 EYSRTFDGLS

-762 AFNISAEE
+762 AFNISAGE

-790 QLAESLSKT
+790 QLAESLSKA

-810 EEVAGATTAIGAV
+810 EEVAGQTTAIGAV
-823 TQESGAIIG
+823 TQESGSIIG

-841 ITTMQPSIDI
+841 ITTMKPATDA
-851 LDSVGVSVR
+851 LDGVGVSIR

-877 ELAGKWKGLTAEQ
+877 DLAGKWSSLSAEQ

-900 RNQLSRFLAYM
+900 RNQLSRFLALM
-911 NNWQMGLDATNA
+911 TNWQMGLDATNA
-923 GINSSNS
+923 GLNSSNS

-935 GIYMQSFEAKVN
+935 GVYMQSFEAKVN

-970 LGIDAMA
+970 MGIELLSKLGDTA
-977 SMADGIVNIINKIGV
+977 
-992 LPASFGIIVGLATKF
+992 VGLVNKF
-1007 GGLGKSI
+1007 GFLPTLGVSIGLLVGRFTGLGKSI
-1014 QGIVKPILDADKP
+1014 AGTVQIISGSSNKLSAFGNILSSTLMTPLDK
-1027 LQELGKRFDSLESKM
+1027 LKGNKAITTFGAEM
-1042 GKSFGKIKVVQDFAK
+1042 AKSFAVAK
-1057 GFNEVKT
+1057 AAAVGYEGTTKGLITLQGLFS
-1064 ASLEYQ
+1064 ASL
-1070 AVTKG
+1070 VLTKG
-1075 ATATQGVFTTAMI
+1075 TLTA
-1088 LSKSTLAGL
+1088 L
-1097 KTAFL
+1097 KASFIA
-1102 GFMGTVGGITLA
+1102 FMGTTAGVTLGITALLA
-1114 LAGLATVAGFVAEK
+1114 VVGFLAEK
-1128 FIKQKEK
+1128 FIKAKNEEKELMK
-1135 QDSLLK
+1135 RYDDNNK
-1141 TYNSNI
+1141 
-1147 DKSIEQF
+1147 KSIEQF
-1154 NKYGNNFDDIIKKY
+1154 NKYGNSFDEAIDKY
-1168 KELEDKRKT
+1168 KKLDDLKKNRKL
-1177 SSLNVKEQEEYN
+1177 SDKEQEEYN
-1189 NTVKE
+1189 NSIKE
-1194 LSTIL
+1194 LSTIM
-1199 PNAVAYTDANGQAH
+1199 PNAVAYVDANGTAH
-1213 MKSTKAIELESK
+1213 MKSA
-1225 AIAELNKK
+1225 
-1233 RIEEAQTKF
+1233 
-1242 KSDTDSGDEKYTKL
+1242 
-1256 RKELAD
+1256 KEID
-1262 YKKDIKDAESIGT
+1262 KEAESIKKLNKEQAKAT
-1275 SFGNSLDDNRKKI
+1275 EKAYIASLDEKQEKYEKLIKKL
-1288 NISNAGIADTQGK
+1288 NKYKENLQLAESSETNWMNTKEDKDKKANVANAGLAETQGK
-1301 MSKLLTQSATS
+1301 MSKALNDSATS
-1312 ISENTNAWMTA
+1312 IGENTTAWMNA
-1323 EGKMKNVSDAGK
+1323 EGKMKNVSEAGK
-1335 GLIDTYAKA
+1335 GLIDVYAKA
-1344 NQYTI
+1344 NQYAI
-1349 DSKEVTDNYV
+1349 DSKDVTDNYAE
-1359 GSQEKLEEKTKK
+1359 SQEKLGDKTKK
-1371 VAQALSESY
+1371 VGEALSVAY
-1380 SQLKAIGGD
+1380 DQLKGIGGD
-1389 GASKAISMFDD
+1389 GAKKATEMFDNI
-1400 LTTKFDETTLKSAD
+1400 TKSFNTDTLKSKD
-1414 FPNQIKAI
+1414 FPEQIKAI
-1422 STAISEMSTNSEGFV
+1422 STAISEMSTNSDKFA
-1437 PEDFIKKLETL
+1437 PQDFIGRLEQL
-1448 GMSENDAKQATINLG
+1448 GMSENDAKKATMELG
-1463 TELENQKIKAMVASD
+1463 TELENQKIKAMIANE
-1478 EMTAYTDTIVD
+1478 EMTSYNDTIID
-1489 NTTATYEAIDAKK
+1489 NKNATYDAIDAQKQ
-1502 KFLKLQDGEAEEINS
+1502 FLKLQDGESEDITS
-1517 KLEYLASSKKL
+1517 KLEYLSASKKI
-1528 NADVF
+1528 NKEVF
-1533 NTSTDI
+1533 DSSSQMSALI
-1539 QNMIAE
+1539 SE
-1545 ISSKTGVAKK
+1545 ISSKTGVAES
-1555 DIQNNT
+1555 DIRNNT
-1561 QGIYEAYKLMSSKS
+1561 QGIYEAYKLMASKS
-1575 LDEITQMANTPVD
+1575 ITETSQMANTPID
-1588 KLRESNK
+1588 KLREANK

-1600 GFNLLVSMLNF
+1600 GFDLLVKMLGF
-1611 AKQGVMGIDNQLIA
+1611 VRQGVTGADNLLIA
-1625 SLSSSKS
+1625 SLSASKD
-1632 KVDDHVD
+1632 KVDAHTEE
-1639 DLKKKL
+1639 LKKSL
-1645 AELKEAPKDGNK
+1645 AELKKTPKDDNK
-1657 ENNLYNSLKENLS
+1657 ENNLYNNLKENLN
-1670 QLQGQILVT
+1670 QLQGQISIT
-1679 KDENSD
+1679 SDESGK

-1693 DGSKSSYLD
+1693 DGSKSSYFTEINKQIED
-1702 TINQQLETMGVKL
+1702 TGLQLSYLRNE
-1715 TYVKNDDGSWK
+1715 DGSLK
-1726 LGYVDADKNE
+1726 IGYVDADGNVRALYSIE
-1736 RGLFTLQKAT
+1736 KAAEST
-1746 DSLGGSVDA
+1746 GGSITAIDLA
-1755 VNVSTGFLNT
+1755 TGYLNT
-1765 NFQNFLNSNQS
+1765 NFAKYQATM
-1776 DESRTQWLTG
+1776 DDASRSQWLDG
-1786 IANQYQAIG
+1786 IASQYQAVG
-1795 DRVETTT
+1795 DKVETTA

-1808 KFQLEGQDGKSNAW
+1808 KFQLEGRNGASNPW
-1822 LVGINKQVEALGGK
+1822 LVSLNQQVADLGGK
-1836 IVQTGDAVNG
+1836 IVQTGNDVDG
-1846 FTYKIQM
+1846 FTYKVQM
-1853 PNGSE
+1853 PDGSQ
-1858 YTLFTQAGT
+1858 YTLFTQAGKGADNAKMSIDSAK
-1867 KAEEAKGKIDG
+1867 KA
-1878 AKTSSD
+1878 SD
-1884 ELNKSGNQEINKK
+1884 ELHNSAGKTTEGKVAVDSSSVDEAQRK
-1897 ITIPDNFIGP
+1897 TDTL
-1907 KQSSD
+1907 KQSD
-1912 ELNKSGNEEINKKI
+1912 G
-1926 TVDSGGLI
+1926 
-1934 GPKQDVDYLNK
+1934 
-1945 KGNEGVTVKT
+1945 KT
-1955 NPVDLS
+1955 
-1961 NWNPLQITLDKITGD
+1961 
-1976 KQVTVKANETDPK
+1976 VTVKAQGDTLGLNPVTETINNITKQAETPITF
-1989 PLDPLKTAV
+1989 KTAV
-1998 DDIQK
+1998 LPVNLDNLSQAEGLVDKLQDK
-2003 KTLKPFEF
+2003 SGTLSRLIESIGNQTG
-2011 STTIKPIETK
+2011 STGNLLDTNVLGKS
-2021 PLVDADGTIKTT
+2021 PLV
-2033 NDRIVGLLGNIAK
+2033 
-2046 VQNGVS
+2046 Q
-2052 DTVGLMDTTLFSRN
+2052 
-2066 DMVSTLAGELQ
+2066 TLAGQLAD
-2077 KIADN
+2077 IAKRASEASTAIDIIK
-2082 ASKASQKIDDLASHA
+2082 SKAGSIS
-2097 GNIKFS
+2097 FS
-2103 VSGSFDL
+2103 VQGSFDL
-2110 PKDFEANTKTIA
+2110 PDDFAKRVDEIIA
-2122 NSLKVLRDD
+2122 QSTRMKNA
-2131 VSGYMSSIST
+2131 VSGDMGYIKGVLSS
-2141 VLNTSLK
+2141 SLR
-2148 IGTID
+2148 IGNID
-2153 TSAMDV
+2153 TSSLDNLRN
-2159 MKGQVQAK
+2159 QVQTK
-2167 MNETAGI
+2167 MNQVAGI
-2174 LSNFGSLVANAV
+2174 LSSFGVIVANAV

-2192 MVFDASSLILY
+2192 MVFDASSLINY
-2203 QNTSISVV
+2203 QNTSVSVV

-2226 SIISQTSSSMIG
+2226 SIISQTTSSMIG

-2246 IVSRAQWTKQ
+2246 IVSRAEWTKQ

-2268 SVSAVNNMS
+2268 SASAVKNMS
-2277 TSMQHALRTGTA
+2277 TSMQHALLVGTA

-2349 AGLSNGLTGGNLK
+2349 SGLSNGLTGGNLK

-2392 SMASAFGGGGGG
+2392 ALAGAFGGGGGG

-2479 PGFNNIYAPLDNI
+2479 PGYNNIYAPLDNI

-2499 LGAYGSLARAYSG
+2499 LGSYGSLARAYSG

-2532 GEEAIIPLIPQRRD
+2532 GEEAIIPLIPERRD

-2566 MKGTNGIG
+2566 IKGTNGMG

-2587 GSSGSSEGGAGTY
+2587 GSSSSSEGGAGTY
-2600 VPSISP
+2600 VPAIP

-2612 EFIPV
+2612 EFVPI

-2646 DKSEATLK
+2646 DKSEAVLK

-2677 LSQQQAQYQT
+2677 LSQQQAQYQA

-2702 RKTSKHTEA
+2702 RKTNKHTES

-2732 LETQIENLNNEIRQS
+2732 LETQIENLNNEVRQS
-2747 DIDIYLDYIADIGNN
+2747 NIDIYLDYIADIGNN

-2854 AVLDTLKEQKA
+2854 AVLETLKEQKA
-2865 VADAREKVAQDEV
+2865 VADAREKVAQDEIT
-2878 SSLKNYYKQ
+2878 SLKNYYKQ
-2887 MQTLSKQSTE
+2887 MQSMSKQATE
-2897 KELENLK
+2897 KELANLK
-2904 TTHDAKIKSY
+2904 TAHDAKIKSY
-2914 DDEISKINEVY
+2914 DDEITKINEVY
-2925 DAKIKERDS
+2925 DAKVKERES

-2940 YAQKMEDFNTKRA
+2940 YAKKMEDFNTKRA
-2953 ELMQKISLAS
+2953 DLMQKISLAS

-2968 EGKKALSDLQKQ
+2968 EGKKALADLQKQ

-2992 LERQDTLWK
+2992 TDRQDTLWK

-3010 QLDQIDKNKNNENT
+3010 QLDQANKAKDDENT
-3024 NYDNNVSEINDKS
+3024 NYDNNVNEVNDKA

-3055 NAVDKWNAGDTSILT
+3055 KAIDQWNKGDTSALT

-3077 DELSKLMSGDGK
+3077 EGLSKLMSGDGK
-3089 GIMGTEN
+3089 GIMGAEN
-3096 LSPDDIKS
+3096 LTPDDIKN

-3131 KNLND
+3131 KNLDD
-3136 LNAGQ
+3136 LNAKQ
-3141 QKGNNVNN
+3141 QQGNNVEN
-3149 PKYTTGATSSVIG
+3149 PKYTTGGTSSGVG
-3162 HRDITPYLPPEQKPK
+3162 HNDVTPYLPPEQKPK
-3177 PAPAKQSGIKAT
+3177 PTPAKPSGVKAT

-3219 GNLNPYTI
+3219 GGLNPYTI
-3227 PVGKKLLI
+3227 PIGKKLLI

-3287 LVKSMQASKIGNSLV
+3287 LVKSMQSGQSGGGLV
-3302 VGDMQFNFENYRGD
+3302 IGDMEFNFDNYRGD
-3316 KEGAVRFADEVM
+3316 KDGAVKFADEVIN
-3328 DRLKSRR
+3328 RLKSYR